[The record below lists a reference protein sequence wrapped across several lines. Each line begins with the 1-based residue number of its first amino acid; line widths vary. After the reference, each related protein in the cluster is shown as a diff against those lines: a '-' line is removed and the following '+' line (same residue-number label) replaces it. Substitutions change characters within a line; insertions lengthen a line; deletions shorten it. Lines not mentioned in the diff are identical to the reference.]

1 MCYNLKNYRCYYGIK
16 GEIGLVFLKDYGKT
30 AMIYDGREYSYRD
43 VILGA
48 KSFSERI
55 EIKKEDRVIIF
66 MENRPELLFSFL
78 GIWDKQGTCV
88 CLDGGFSGEELAYYI
103 KDSKPK
109 YIFTSKNN
117 YEAAKKGAEL
127 AEEDVKILVV
137 DNIPVDYQGKNMTI
151 EIEDKYFVSLILYT
165 SGTTG
170 NPKGVM
176 LMFDNILVNMEGLDE
191 YKMFQETDRVLALL
205 PMHHIFPLLGA
216 GVVPLGKGATIVFL
230 KEVSSQ
236 AMVEALQKY
245 KITFIIGVPKLWE
258 MLHKKIMEKI
268 NGGKVTKA
276 VFRLAEKIN
285 SKSFSRKIF
294 KKVHEGFGGNIRF
307 FVSGGSKLDP
317 QVSRDFLT
325 LGIDVCEGYG
335 LTETSPMISFT
346 PVNEVVPGS
355 AGKILKSIDVKIAE
369 DGEILAKGRNVMKGY
384 YNRPEAT
391 AEVIDENGWFHTGD
405 LGELKNGLL
414 YVTGRK
420 KEMIVLSNGK
430 NINPVEIEQWISA
443 KTDLI
448 KEMAVMDYEDKL
460 TAVIYPDFYKLHEE
474 GVTNILETF
483 KHGVIDEY
491 NRQAASYKKILDVKI
506 VQNELPKTKIGK
518 IRRFMLKDVIEK
530 KKEDIQDIKEPS
542 TEEYKNISAFLK
554 SIKNKP
560 VLPNAHLELD
570 LGLDSLDTV
579 ELLSYIEGTFGVK
592 IDEKTFVEH
601 CTVEKLAEYVE
612 HHSNEMMN
620 DTKIDWKDI
629 LSQDTEGEF
638 PKSNTAGRLVRLL
651 FKLPFTFFIKVKK
664 YGVENIE
671 QKEPVLFVGNH
682 QSFLDGF
689 IVSQALSGEVLDKT
703 YYFAKIDHFRKGFMK
718 FMGDNSNIILVDI
731 NKNLIGSLQML
742 GKALRNGKNI
752 VIFPEGTRTRT
763 GEIGNFKKFF
773 AILSKELNIPIVPF
787 VIDGAYEAY
796 PPSSKYPKAGEVKI
810 KFLEKIYP
818 ENMEYEELTEK
829 VYKRISDELKK

>member
-1 MCYNLKNYRCYYGIK
+1 MIF
-16 GEIGLVFLKDYGKT
+16 VKDYNKT
-30 AMIYDGREYSYRD
+30 AIIYDDREYSYKE
-43 VILGA
+43 VILSA

-55 EIKKEDRVIIF
+55 NIKKEDRVIIF

-78 GIWDKQGTCV
+78 GIWNKQGTCV
-88 CLDGGFSGEELAYYI
+88 CLDGGFSGEELTYYI
-103 KDSKPK
+103 KDCEPK
-109 YIFTSKNN
+109 YIFTSKVN
-117 YEAAKKGAEL
+117 YEAAVKGLEL
-127 AEEDVKILVV
+127 AGMRNSVEILIV
-137 DNIPVDYQGKNMTI
+137 DDIPIDYTGDDLTI

-176 LMFDNILVNMEGLDE
+176 LMFDNILINMEGLDE
-191 YKMFQETDRVLALL
+191 YKMFRTTDRVLALL

-216 GVVPLGKGATIVFL
+216 GVVPLGKGSIIVFL

-268 NGGKVTKA
+268 NGGKITK
-276 VFRLAEKIN
+276 FIFKLAEKIN
-285 SKSFSRKIF
+285 NKNFSRKIF
-294 KKVHEGFGGNIRF
+294 KKVHDGFGGNIRF

-317 QVSRDFLT
+317 QVSRDFFT

-346 PVNEVVPGS
+346 PTDEVVPGS
-355 AGKILKSIDVKIAE
+355 AGKILTGVTVKIAD

-384 YNRPEAT
+384 YGRPDAT
-391 AEVIDENGWFHTGD
+391 AEVIDKDGWFHTGD
-405 LGELKNGLL
+405 LGEIKDGLL

-430 NINPVEIEQWISA
+430 NINPIEIEQWIMA
-443 KTDLI
+443 NTDLI
-448 KEMAVMDYEDKL
+448 KEMAIMDYEDKL

-474 GVTNILETF
+474 GITNITETF
-483 KHGVIDEY
+483 KKGVIDKY
-491 NRQAASYKKILDVKI
+491 NKQAASHKKVLDVKI
-506 VQNELPKTKIGK
+506 VQEELPKTKIGK
-518 IRRFMLKDVIEK
+518 IRRFMLKDVIN
-530 KKEDIQDIKEPS
+530 KKEEKVQNIVEPS

-560 VLPNAHLELD
+560 IIPNAHLELD

-579 ELLSYIEGTFGVK
+579 ELLSHIEGTFGVK
-592 IDEKTFVEH
+592 IDEQTFVEY

-612 HHSNEMMN
+612 KHSNEMMN
-620 DTKIDWKDI
+620 DTKMDWKEI
-629 LSQDTEGEF
+629 LSKDTEGTL
-638 PKSNTAGRLVRLL
+638 PKSNGIGKIIKFILKPA
-651 FKLPFTFFIKVKK
+651 FAFFIKVKK
-664 YGVENIE
+664 EGLENIE
-671 QKEPVLFVGNH
+671 KNEPVIFAGNH

-689 IVSQALSGEVLDKT
+689 IVNQAVPNSVLDKT
-703 YYFAKIDHFRKGFMK
+703 YYFADIKHFRKGYMK
-718 FMGDNSNIILVDI
+718 FMGENSNIIFVDI
-731 NKNLIGSLQML
+731 NKNLVNSLQML
-742 GKALRNGKNI
+742 SKALRNGKNI
-752 VIFPEGTRTRT
+752 VIFPEGTRTRD
-763 GEIGNFKKFF
+763 GKINNFKKFF

-787 VIDGAYEAY
+787 VLDGAYEAY
-796 PPSSKYPKAGEVKI
+796 PPSSKYPKGGDVKV

-818 ENMEYEELTEK
+818 ADMSYEEITEK
-829 VYKRISDELKK
+829 VYNTIKKELK

>member
-1 MCYNLKNYRCYYGIK
+1 M
-16 GEIGLVFLKDYGKT
+16 VFVKDYNKT
-30 AMIYDGREYSYRD
+30 AIIYNDREYSYKE
-43 VILGA
+43 VIISA

-55 EIKKEDRVIIF
+55 NIKKEDRVIIF

-78 GIWDKQGTCV
+78 GIWNKQGTCV
-88 CLDGGFSGEELAYYI
+88 CLDGGFSGEELAYYV
-103 KDSKPK
+103 KDSGPK
-109 YIFTSKNN
+109 YIFTSKVNF
-117 YEAAKKGAEL
+117 EAAKKGAEL
-127 AEEDVKILVV
+127 AGSNAEILIV
-137 DNIPVDYQGKNMTI
+137 DDIPIDYKGDNLTI

-191 YKMFQETDRVLALL
+191 YKMFGTADRVLALL

-268 NGGKVTKA
+268 NSSKIAKTIFKITEKMNNKDFSKKV
-276 VFRLAEKIN
+276 
-285 SKSFSRKIF
+285 F

-346 PVNEVVPGS
+346 PINEVVPGS
-355 AGKILKSIDVKIAE
+355 AGKILTGVTVKIAE

-391 AEVIDENGWFHTGD
+391 AEVIDKDGWFHTGD
-405 LGELKNGLL
+405 LGEMRNGLL

-430 NINPVEIEQWISA
+430 NINPIEIEQWVSA

-474 GVTNILETF
+474 GITNILETF
-483 KHGVIDEY
+483 KRGVIDEY
-491 NRQAASYKKILDVKI
+491 NKQAASYKKILDVKI
-506 VQNELPKTKIGK
+506 IKEELPKTKIGK

-530 KKEDIQDIKEPS
+530 KDEKVQDIKEPD
-542 TEEYKNISAFLK
+542 TAEYKNIAAFLK

-560 VLPNAHLELD
+560 ILPNAHLELD
-570 LGLDSLDTV
+570 LGLDSLDVV
-579 ELLSYIEGTFGVK
+579 ELLSHIEGTFGVK
-592 IDEKTFVEH
+592 IDEQTFVEH

-612 HHSNEMMN
+612 KHSNEMMN
-620 DTKIDWKDI
+620 DTKMDWKEI
-629 LSQDTEGEF
+629 LSQDVDGEF
-638 PKSNTAGRLVRLL
+638 PKSNIAGKFVKLL
-651 FKLPFTFFIKVKK
+651 LKLPFTFFIKLNKE
-664 YGVENIE
+664 GLQNIE
-671 QKEPVLFVGNH
+671 KKESVLFVGNH

-689 IVSQALSGEVLDKT
+689 IVSQAIPNDISNKT
-703 YYFAKIDHFRKGFMK
+703 YYFAKIDHFRKGYMK

-731 NKNLIGSLQML
+731 NKNLIKSLQML
-742 GKALRNGKNI
+742 GKALRDGNNV
-752 VIFPEGTRTRT
+752 VIFPEGTRSRD
-763 GEIGNFKKFF
+763 GKIGIFKKFF
-773 AILSKELNIPIVPF
+773 AILSKELNVPVVPF

-796 PPSSKYPKAGEVKI
+796 PPSSKYPKSGKVNI

-818 ENMEYEELTEK
+818 ENMSYEELTEK
-829 VYKRISDELKK
+829 VQKVITEELNK

>member
-1 MCYNLKNYRCYYGIK
+1 MIF
-16 GEIGLVFLKDYGKT
+16 VKDYNKT
-30 AMIYDGREYSYRD
+30 AIIYDDREYSYKE
-43 VILGA
+43 VILSA

-55 EIKKEDRVIIF
+55 NIKKEDRVIIF

-78 GIWDKQGTCV
+78 GIWNKQGTCV
-88 CLDGGFSGEELAYYI
+88 CLDGGFSGEELTYYI
-103 KDSKPK
+103 KDCEPK
-109 YIFTSKNN
+109 YIFTSKVN
-117 YEAAKKGAEL
+117 YEAAVKGLEL
-127 AEEDVKILVV
+127 AGMKNSVEILIV
-137 DNIPVDYQGKNMTI
+137 DDIPIDYTGDDLTI

-176 LMFDNILVNMEGLDE
+176 LMFDNILINMEGLDE
-191 YKMFQETDRVLALL
+191 YKMFRTTDRVLALL

-216 GVVPLGKGATIVFL
+216 GVVPLGKGSTIVFL

-268 NGGKVTKA
+268 NGGKITKLI
-276 VFRLAEKIN
+276 FKLAEKIN
-285 SKSFSRKIF
+285 NKNFSRKIF
-294 KKVHEGFGGNIRF
+294 KKVHDGFGGNIRF

-346 PVNEVVPGS
+346 PTDEVVPGS
-355 AGKILKSIDVKIAE
+355 AGKILTGVTVKIAD

-384 YNRPEAT
+384 YGRPDAT
-391 AEVIDENGWFHTGD
+391 AEVIDKDGWFHTGD
-405 LGELKNGLL
+405 LGEIKDGLL

-430 NINPVEIEQWISA
+430 NINPIEIEQWIMA
-443 KTDLI
+443 NTDLI
-448 KEMAVMDYEDKL
+448 KEMAIMDYEDKL

-474 GVTNILETF
+474 GITNITETF
-483 KHGVIDEY
+483 KKGVIDKY
-491 NRQAASYKKILDVKI
+491 NKQAASYKKVLDVKI
-506 VQNELPKTKIGK
+506 VQEELPKTKIGK
-518 IRRFMLKDVIEK
+518 IRRFMLKDVIN
-530 KKEDIQDIKEPS
+530 KKEEKVQNIVEPS

-560 VLPNAHLELD
+560 ITPNAHLELD

-579 ELLSYIEGTFGVK
+579 ELLSHIEGTFGVK
-592 IDEKTFVEH
+592 IDEQTFVEH

-612 HHSNEMMN
+612 KHSNEMMN
-620 DTKIDWKDI
+620 DTKMDWKEI
-629 LSQDTEGEF
+629 LSKDTEGEL
-638 PKSNTAGRLVRLL
+638 PKSNGIGKIIKFILKPA
-651 FKLPFTFFIKVKK
+651 FAFFIKVKK
-664 YGVENIE
+664 EGLENIE
-671 QKEPVLFVGNH
+671 KNEPVIFAGNH

-689 IVSQALSGEVLDKT
+689 IVNQAVPNSVLDKT
-703 YYFAKIDHFRKGFMK
+703 YYFADIKHFRKGYMK
-718 FMGDNSNIILVDI
+718 FMGENSNIIFVDI
-731 NKNLIGSLQML
+731 NKNLVNSLQML
-742 GKALRNGKNI
+742 SKALRSGKNI
-752 VIFPEGTRTRT
+752 VIFPEGTRTRD
-763 GEIGNFKKFF
+763 GKINNFKKFF

-787 VIDGAYEAY
+787 VLDGAYEAY
-796 PPSSKYPKAGEVKI
+796 PPSSKYPKGGDVKV

-818 ENMEYEELTEK
+818 ADMSYEEITEK
-829 VYKRISDELKK
+829 VYNTIKKELK

>member
-1 MCYNLKNYRCYYGIK
+1 MIF
-16 GEIGLVFLKDYGKT
+16 VKDYNKT
-30 AMIYDGREYSYRD
+30 AIIYDDREYSYKE
-43 VILGA
+43 VILSA

-55 EIKKEDRVIIF
+55 NIKKEDRVIIF

-78 GIWDKQGTCV
+78 GIWNKQGTCV
-88 CLDGGFSGEELAYYI
+88 CLDGGFSGEELTYYI
-103 KDSKPK
+103 KDCKPK
-109 YIFTSKNN
+109 YIFTSRVN
-117 YEAAKKGAEL
+117 YKAAAKGLEL
-127 AEEDVKILVV
+127 AGMENSVEILVV
-137 DNIPVDYQGKNMTI
+137 DDIPVDYTGDDLTI

-176 LMFDNILVNMEGLDE
+176 LMFDNILINMEGLDE
-191 YKMFQETDRVLALL
+191 YKMFRTTDRVLALL

-268 NGGKVTKA
+268 NGGKITK
-276 VFRLAEKIN
+276 FIFKLAEKIN
-285 SKSFSRKIF
+285 SKNFSRKIF
-294 KKVHEGFGGNIRF
+294 KKVHDGFGGNIRF

-346 PVNEVVPGS
+346 PTDEVVPGS
-355 AGKILKSIDVKIAE
+355 AGKILTGVTVKIADE
-369 DGEILAKGRNVMKGY
+369 GEILAKGRNVMKGY
-384 YNRPEAT
+384 YGRPDAT
-391 AEVIDENGWFHTGD
+391 AEVIDKDGWFHTGD
-405 LGELKNGLL
+405 LGEIKNGLL

-430 NINPVEIEQWISA
+430 NINPIEIEQWIMA
-443 KTDLI
+443 NTDLI
-448 KEMAVMDYEDKL
+448 KEMAIMDYEDKL

-474 GVTNILETF
+474 GITNITETF
-483 KHGVIDEY
+483 KKGVIDKY
-491 NRQAASYKKILDVKI
+491 NKQAASYKKVLDVKI
-506 VQNELPKTKIGK
+506 VQEELPKTKIGK
-518 IRRFMLKDVIEK
+518 IRRFMLKDVIN
-530 KKEDIQDIKEPS
+530 KKEEKVQNIVEPS

-560 VLPNAHLELD
+560 IIPNAHLELD

-579 ELLSYIEGTFGVK
+579 ELLSHIEGTFGVK
-592 IDEKTFVEH
+592 IDEQTFVEH

-612 HHSNEMMN
+612 KHSKEMMN
-620 DTKIDWKDI
+620 DTKMDWKEI
-629 LSQDTEGEF
+629 LSKDTEGEL
-638 PKSNTAGRLVRLL
+638 PKSNGIGKIIKFILKPAFL
-651 FKLPFTFFIKVKK
+651 FFVKVKK
-664 YGVENIE
+664 EGLENIE
-671 QKEPVLFVGNH
+671 KNEPVIFAGNH

-689 IVSQALSGEVLDKT
+689 IVNQAVPNSVLDKT
-703 YYFAKIDHFRKGFMK
+703 YYFADIKHFKKGYMK
-718 FMGDNSNIILVDI
+718 FMGENSNIIFVDI
-731 NKNLIGSLQML
+731 NKNLVNSLQML
-742 GKALRNGKNI
+742 SKALRNGKNI
-752 VIFPEGTRTRT
+752 VIFPEGTRTRD
-763 GEIGNFKKFF
+763 GKINNFKKFF

-787 VIDGAYEAY
+787 VLDGAYEAY
-796 PPSSKYPKAGEVKI
+796 PPSSKYPKGGDVKV

-818 ENMEYEELTEK
+818 SDMSYEEITEK
-829 VYKRISDELKK
+829 VYNTIKKELK

>member
-1 MCYNLKNYRCYYGIK
+1 MIF
-16 GEIGLVFLKDYGKT
+16 VKDYNKT
-30 AMIYDGREYSYRD
+30 AIIYDDREYSYKE
-43 VILGA
+43 VILSA

-55 EIKKEDRVIIF
+55 NIKKEDRVIIF

-78 GIWDKQGTCV
+78 GIWNKQGTCV
-88 CLDGGFSGEELAYYI
+88 CLDGGFSGEELTYYI
-103 KDSKPK
+103 KDCKPK
-109 YIFTSKNN
+109 YIFTSKGN
-117 YEAAKKGAEL
+117 YEAAAKGLEL
-127 AEEDVKILVV
+127 AGMENSVEILVV
-137 DNIPVDYQGKNMTI
+137 DDIPVDYTGDDLTI

-176 LMFDNILVNMEGLDE
+176 LMFDNILINMEGLDE
-191 YKMFQETDRVLALL
+191 YKMFRTTDRVLALL

-268 NGGKVTKA
+268 NGGKITK
-276 VFRLAEKIN
+276 FIFKLAEKIN
-285 SKSFSRKIF
+285 NKNFSRKIF
-294 KKVHEGFGGNIRF
+294 KKVHDGFGGNIRF

-346 PVNEVVPGS
+346 PTDEVVPGS
-355 AGKILKSIDVKIAE
+355 AGKILTGVTVKIAD

-384 YNRPEAT
+384 YGRPDAT
-391 AEVIDENGWFHTGD
+391 AEVIDKDGWFHTGD
-405 LGELKNGLL
+405 LGEIKNGLL

-430 NINPVEIEQWISA
+430 NINPIEIEQWIMA
-443 KTDLI
+443 NTDLI
-448 KEMAVMDYEDKL
+448 KEMAIMDYEDKL

-474 GVTNILETF
+474 GITNITETF
-483 KHGVIDEY
+483 KKGVIDKY
-491 NRQAASYKKILDVKI
+491 NKQAASYKKVLDVKI
-506 VQNELPKTKIGK
+506 VQEELPKTKIGK
-518 IRRFMLKDVIEK
+518 IRRFMLKDVIN
-530 KKEDIQDIKEPS
+530 KKEEKVQNIVEPS

-560 VLPNAHLELD
+560 IIPNAHLELD

-579 ELLSYIEGTFGVK
+579 ELLSHIEGTFGVK
-592 IDEKTFVEH
+592 IDEQTFVEY

-612 HHSNEMMN
+612 KHSNEMMN
-620 DTKIDWKDI
+620 DTKMDWKEI
-629 LSQDTEGEF
+629 LSKDTEGEL
-638 PKSNTAGRLVRLL
+638 PKSNRIGKIIKFILKPAFL
-651 FKLPFTFFIKVKK
+651 FFVKVKK
-664 YGVENIE
+664 EGIENIE
-671 QKEPVLFVGNH
+671 KNEPVIFAGNH

-689 IVSQALSGEVLDKT
+689 IVNQAVPNSVLDKT
-703 YYFAKIDHFRKGFMK
+703 YYFADIKHFRKGYMK
-718 FMGDNSNIILVDI
+718 FMGENSNIIFVDI
-731 NKNLIGSLQML
+731 NKNLVSSLQML
-742 GKALRNGKNI
+742 SKALRNGKNI
-752 VIFPEGTRTRT
+752 VIFPEGTRTRD
-763 GEIGNFKKFF
+763 GKINNFKKFF

-787 VIDGAYEAY
+787 VLDGAYEAY
-796 PPSSKYPKAGEVKI
+796 PPSSKYPKGGDVKV

-818 ENMEYEELTEK
+818 SDMSYEEITEK
-829 VYKRISDELKK
+829 VYNTIKKELK

>member
-1 MCYNLKNYRCYYGIK
+1 MIF
-16 GEIGLVFLKDYGKT
+16 VKDYNKT
-30 AMIYDGREYSYRD
+30 AIIYDDREYSYKE
-43 VILGA
+43 VILSA

-55 EIKKEDRVIIF
+55 NIKKEDRVIIF

-78 GIWDKQGTCV
+78 GIWNKQGTCV
-88 CLDGGFSGEELAYYI
+88 CLDGGFLGEELTYYI
-103 KDSKPK
+103 KDCKPK
-109 YIFTSKNN
+109 YIFTSRVN
-117 YEAAKKGAEL
+117 YEAAAKGLEL
-127 AEEDVKILVV
+127 AGMENSVEILVV
-137 DNIPVDYQGKNMTI
+137 DDIPVDYTGDDLTI

-176 LMFDNILVNMEGLDE
+176 LMFDNILINMEGLDE
-191 YKMFQETDRVLALL
+191 YKMFRTTDRVLALL

-268 NGGKVTKA
+268 KGGKITK
-276 VFRLAEKIN
+276 FIFKLAEKIN
-285 SKSFSRKIF
+285 SKNFSRKIF
-294 KKVHEGFGGNIRF
+294 KKVHDGFGGNIRF

-346 PVNEVVPGS
+346 PTDEVVPGS
-355 AGKILKSIDVKIAE
+355 AGKILTGVTVKIAD

-384 YNRPEAT
+384 YGRPDAT
-391 AEVIDENGWFHTGD
+391 AEVIDKEGWFHTGD
-405 LGELKNGLL
+405 LGEIKNGLL

-430 NINPVEIEQWISA
+430 NINPIEIEQWIMA
-443 KTDLI
+443 NTDLI
-448 KEMAVMDYEDKL
+448 KEMAIMDYEDKL

-474 GVTNILETF
+474 GITNITETF
-483 KHGVIDEY
+483 KKGVIDKY
-491 NRQAASYKKILDVKI
+491 NKQAASYKKVLDVKI
-506 VQNELPKTKIGK
+506 VQEELPKTKIGK
-518 IRRFMLKDVIEK
+518 IRRFMLKDVIN
-530 KKEDIQDIKEPS
+530 KKEEKVQNIVEPS

-560 VLPNAHLELD
+560 IIPNAHLELD

-579 ELLSYIEGTFGVK
+579 ELLSHIEGTFGVK
-592 IDEKTFVEH
+592 IDEQTFVEH

-612 HHSNEMMN
+612 KHSNEMMN
-620 DTKIDWKDI
+620 DTKMDWKEI
-629 LSQDTEGEF
+629 LSKDTEGEL
-638 PKSNTAGRLVRLL
+638 PKSNRIGKIIKFILKPAFL
-651 FKLPFTFFIKVKK
+651 FFVKVKK
-664 YGVENIE
+664 EGIENIE
-671 QKEPVLFVGNH
+671 KNKPVIFAGNH

-689 IVSQALSGEVLDKT
+689 IVNQAVPNSVLDKT
-703 YYFAKIDHFRKGFMK
+703 YYFADIKHFKKGYMK
-718 FMGDNSNIILVDI
+718 FMGENSNIIFVDI
-731 NKNLIGSLQML
+731 NKNLVNSLQML
-742 GKALRNGKNI
+742 SKALRSGKNI
-752 VIFPEGTRTRT
+752 VIFPEGTRTRD
-763 GEIGNFKKFF
+763 GKINNFKKFF

-787 VIDGAYEAY
+787 VLDGAYEAY
-796 PPSSKYPKAGEVKI
+796 PPSSKYPKGGDVKV

-818 ENMEYEELTEK
+818 ADMNYEEITEK
-829 VYKRISDELKK
+829 VYNTIKKELK

>member
-1 MCYNLKNYRCYYGIK
+1 MIF
-16 GEIGLVFLKDYGKT
+16 VKDYNKT
-30 AMIYDGREYSYRD
+30 AIIYDDREYSYKE
-43 VILGA
+43 VILSA

-55 EIKKEDRVIIF
+55 DIKKEDRVIIF

-78 GIWDKQGTCV
+78 GIWNKQGTCI
-88 CLDGGFSGEELAYYI
+88 CLDGGFSGEELTYYI
-103 KDSKPK
+103 KDCKPK
-109 YIFTSKNN
+109 YIFTSKGN
-117 YEAAKKGAEL
+117 YEAAAKGLEL
-127 AEEDVKILVV
+127 AGMENSVEILVV
-137 DNIPVDYQGKNMTI
+137 DDIPVDYAGDDLTI

-176 LMFDNILVNMEGLDE
+176 LTFDNILINMEGLDE
-191 YKMFQETDRVLALL
+191 YKMFRTTDRVLALL

-216 GVVPLGKGATIVFL
+216 GVVPLGKGSTIVFL

-268 NGGKVTKA
+268 NGGKITK
-276 VFRLAEKIN
+276 FIFKLAEKIN
-285 SKSFSRKIF
+285 NKNFSRKIF
-294 KKVHEGFGGNIRF
+294 KKVHDGFGGNIRF

-346 PVNEVVPGS
+346 PTDEVVPGS
-355 AGKILKSIDVKIAE
+355 AGKILTGVTVKIAD

-384 YNRPEAT
+384 YGRPDAT
-391 AEVIDENGWFHTGD
+391 AEVIDKDGWFHTGD
-405 LGELKNGLL
+405 LGEIKNGLL

-430 NINPVEIEQWISA
+430 NINPIEIEQWIMA
-443 KTDLI
+443 NTDLI
-448 KEMAVMDYEDKL
+448 KEMAIMDYEDKL

-474 GVTNILETF
+474 GITNITETF
-483 KHGVIDEY
+483 KKGVIDKY
-491 NRQAASYKKILDVKI
+491 NKQAASYKKVLDVKI
-506 VQNELPKTKIGK
+506 VQEELPKTKIGK
-518 IRRFMLKDVIEK
+518 IRRFMLKDVIN
-530 KKEDIQDIKEPS
+530 KKEEKVQNIVEPS

-560 VLPNAHLELD
+560 IIPNAHLELD

-579 ELLSYIEGTFGVK
+579 ELLSHIEGTFGVK
-592 IDEKTFVEH
+592 IDEQTFVEY

-612 HHSNEMMN
+612 KHSNEMMN
-620 DTKIDWKDI
+620 DTKMDWKEI
-629 LSQDTEGEF
+629 LSKDTEGEL
-638 PKSNTAGRLVRLL
+638 PKSNRIGKIIKFILKPAFL
-651 FKLPFTFFIKVKK
+651 FFVKVKK
-664 YGVENIE
+664 EGIENIE
-671 QKEPVLFVGNH
+671 KNEPVIFAGNH

-689 IVSQALSGEVLDKT
+689 IVNQAMPNSVLDKT
-703 YYFAKIDHFRKGFMK
+703 YYFADIKHFRKGYMK
-718 FMGDNSNIILVDI
+718 FMGENSNIIFVDI
-731 NKNLIGSLQML
+731 NKNLVSSLQML
-742 GKALRNGKNI
+742 SKALRNGKNI
-752 VIFPEGTRTRT
+752 VIFPEGTRTRD
-763 GEIGNFKKFF
+763 GKINNFKKFF

-787 VIDGAYEAY
+787 VLDGAYEAY
-796 PPSSKYPKAGEVKI
+796 PPSSKYPKGGDVKV

-818 ENMEYEELTEK
+818 SDMSYEEITEK
-829 VYKRISDELKK
+829 VYNTIKKELK

>member
-1 MCYNLKNYRCYYGIK
+1 MIF
-16 GEIGLVFLKDYGKT
+16 VKDYNKT
-30 AMIYDGREYSYRD
+30 AIIYDDREYSYKE
-43 VILGA
+43 VILSA

-55 EIKKEDRVIIF
+55 NIKKEDRVIIF

-78 GIWDKQGTCV
+78 GIWNKQGTCV
-88 CLDGGFSGEELAYYI
+88 CLDGGFSGEELTYYI
-103 KDSKPK
+103 KDCKPK
-109 YIFTSKNN
+109 YIFTSRVN
-117 YEAAKKGAEL
+117 YEAAAKGLEL
-127 AEEDVKILVV
+127 VGMENSVEILVV
-137 DNIPVDYQGKNMTI
+137 DDIPVDYTGDDLTI

-176 LMFDNILVNMEGLDE
+176 LMFDNILINMEGLDE
-191 YKMFQETDRVLALL
+191 YKMFRTTDRVLALL

-268 NGGKVTKA
+268 NGGKITK
-276 VFRLAEKIN
+276 FIFKLAEKIN
-285 SKSFSRKIF
+285 SKNFSRKIF
-294 KKVHEGFGGNIRF
+294 KKVHDGFGGNIRF

-346 PVNEVVPGS
+346 PTDEVVPGS
-355 AGKILKSIDVKIAE
+355 AGKILTGVTVKIAD

-384 YNRPEAT
+384 YGRPDAT
-391 AEVIDENGWFHTGD
+391 AEVIDKEGWFHTGD
-405 LGELKNGLL
+405 LGEIKNGLL

-430 NINPVEIEQWISA
+430 NINPIEIEQWIMA
-443 KTDLI
+443 NTDLI
-448 KEMAVMDYEDKL
+448 KEMAIMDYEDKL

-474 GVTNILETF
+474 GITNITETF
-483 KHGVIDEY
+483 KKGVIDKY
-491 NRQAASYKKILDVKI
+491 NKQAASYKKVLDVKI
-506 VQNELPKTKIGK
+506 VQEELPKTKIGK
-518 IRRFMLKDVIEK
+518 IRRFMLKDVIN
-530 KKEDIQDIKEPS
+530 KKEEKVQNIVEPS

-560 VLPNAHLELD
+560 IIPNAHLELD

-579 ELLSYIEGTFGVK
+579 ELLSHIEGTFGVK
-592 IDEKTFVEH
+592 IDEQTFVEH

-612 HHSNEMMN
+612 KHSNEMMN
-620 DTKIDWKDI
+620 DTKMDWKEI
-629 LSQDTEGEF
+629 LSKDTEGEL
-638 PKSNTAGRLVRLL
+638 PKSNGIGKIIKFILKPA
-651 FKLPFTFFIKVKK
+651 FAFFVKVKK
-664 YGVENIE
+664 EGLENIE
-671 QKEPVLFVGNH
+671 KNEPVIFAGNH

-689 IVSQALSGEVLDKT
+689 IVNQAVPNSVLDKT
-703 YYFAKIDHFRKGFMK
+703 YYFADIKHFRKGYMK
-718 FMGDNSNIILVDI
+718 FMGENSNIIFVDI
-731 NKNLIGSLQML
+731 NKNLVNSLQML
-742 GKALRNGKNI
+742 SKALRNGKNI
-752 VIFPEGTRTRT
+752 VIFPEGTRTRD
-763 GEIGNFKKFF
+763 GEINNFKKFF

-787 VIDGAYEAY
+787 VLDGAYEAY
-796 PPSSKYPKAGEVKI
+796 PPSSKYPKGGDVKV

-818 ENMEYEELTEK
+818 ADMSYEEITEK
-829 VYKRISDELKK
+829 VYNTIKKELK

>member
-1 MCYNLKNYRCYYGIK
+1 MIF
-16 GEIGLVFLKDYGKT
+16 VKDYNKT
-30 AMIYDGREYSYRD
+30 AIIYDEREYSYKE
-43 VILGA
+43 VILSA

-55 EIKKEDRVIIF
+55 NIKKEDRVIIF

-78 GIWDKQGTCV
+78 GIWNKQGTCV
-88 CLDGGFSGEELAYYI
+88 CLDGGFSGEELTYYI
-103 KDSKPK
+103 KDCKPK
-109 YIFTSKNN
+109 YIFTSRVN
-117 YEAAKKGAEL
+117 YKAAAKGLEL
-127 AEEDVKILVV
+127 AGMENSVEILVV
-137 DNIPVDYQGKNMTI
+137 DDIPVDYTGDDLTI

-176 LMFDNILVNMEGLDE
+176 LMFDNILINMEGLDE
-191 YKMFQETDRVLALL
+191 YKMFRTTDRVLALL

-230 KEVSSQ
+230 KKVSSQ

-268 NGGKVTKA
+268 NGGKITK
-276 VFRLAEKIN
+276 FIFKLAEKIN
-285 SKSFSRKIF
+285 SKNFSRKIF
-294 KKVHEGFGGNIRF
+294 KKVHDGFGGNIRF

-346 PVNEVVPGS
+346 PTDEVVPGS
-355 AGKILKSIDVKIAE
+355 AGKILTGVTVKIAD

-384 YNRPEAT
+384 YGRPDAT
-391 AEVIDENGWFHTGD
+391 VEVIDKEGWFHTGD
-405 LGELKNGLL
+405 LGEIKNGLL

-430 NINPVEIEQWISA
+430 NINPIEIEQWIMA
-443 KTDLI
+443 NTDLI
-448 KEMAVMDYEDKL
+448 KEMAIMDYEDKL

-474 GVTNILETF
+474 GITNITETF
-483 KHGVIDEY
+483 KKGVIDKY
-491 NRQAASYKKILDVKI
+491 NKQAASYKKVLDVKI
-506 VQNELPKTKIGK
+506 VQEELPKTKIGK
-518 IRRFMLKDVIEK
+518 IRRFMLKDVIN
-530 KKEDIQDIKEPS
+530 KKEEKVQNIVEPS

-560 VLPNAHLELD
+560 IIPNAHLELD

-579 ELLSYIEGTFGVK
+579 ELLSHIEGTFGVK
-592 IDEKTFVEH
+592 IDEQTFVEY

-612 HHSNEMMN
+612 KHSNEMMN
-620 DTKIDWKDI
+620 DTKMDWKEI
-629 LSQDTEGEF
+629 LSKDTEGEL
-638 PKSNTAGRLVRLL
+638 PKSNGIGKIIKFILKPA
-651 FKLPFTFFIKVKK
+651 FAFFVKVKK
-664 YGVENIE
+664 EGLENIE
-671 QKEPVLFVGNH
+671 KNEPVIFAGNH

-689 IVSQALSGEVLDKT
+689 IVNQAVPNSVLDKT
-703 YYFAKIDHFRKGFMK
+703 YYFADIKHFKKGYMK
-718 FMGDNSNIILVDI
+718 FMGENSNIIFVDI
-731 NKNLIGSLQML
+731 NKNLVNSLQML
-742 GKALRNGKNI
+742 SKALRNGKNI
-752 VIFPEGTRTRT
+752 VIFPEGTRTRD
-763 GEIGNFKKFF
+763 GKINNFKKFF

-787 VIDGAYEAY
+787 VLDGAYEAY
-796 PPSSKYPKAGEVKI
+796 PPSSKYPKGGDVKV

-818 ENMEYEELTEK
+818 ADMSYEEITEK
-829 VYKRISDELKK
+829 VYNTIKKELK

>member
-1 MCYNLKNYRCYYGIK
+1 MIF
-16 GEIGLVFLKDYGKT
+16 VKDYNKT
-30 AMIYDGREYSYRD
+30 AIIYDEREYSYKE
-43 VILGA
+43 VILSA

-55 EIKKEDRVIIF
+55 NIKKEDRVIIF

-78 GIWDKQGTCV
+78 GIWNKQGTCV
-88 CLDGGFSGEELAYYI
+88 CLDGGFSGEELTYYI
-103 KDSKPK
+103 KDCKPK
-109 YIFTSKNN
+109 YIFTSRVN
-117 YEAAKKGAEL
+117 YKAAAKGLEL
-127 AEEDVKILVV
+127 AGMENSVEILVV
-137 DNIPVDYQGKNMTI
+137 DDIPVDYTGDDLTI

-176 LMFDNILVNMEGLDE
+176 LMFDNILINMEGLDE
-191 YKMFQETDRVLALL
+191 YKMFRTTDRVLALL

-268 NGGKVTKA
+268 NGGKITK
-276 VFRLAEKIN
+276 FIFKLAEKIN
-285 SKSFSRKIF
+285 SKNFSRKIF
-294 KKVHEGFGGNIRF
+294 KKVHDGFGGNIRF

-346 PVNEVVPGS
+346 PTDEVVPGS
-355 AGKILKSIDVKIAE
+355 AGKILTGVTVKIAD

-384 YNRPEAT
+384 YGRPDAT
-391 AEVIDENGWFHTGD
+391 AEVIDKEDWFHTGD
-405 LGELKNGLL
+405 LGEIKNGLL

-430 NINPVEIEQWISA
+430 NINPIEIEQWIMA
-443 KTDLI
+443 NTDLI
-448 KEMAVMDYEDKL
+448 KEMAIMDYEDKL

-474 GVTNILETF
+474 GITNITETF
-483 KHGVIDEY
+483 KKGVIDKY
-491 NRQAASYKKILDVKI
+491 NKQAASYKKVLDVKI
-506 VQNELPKTKIGK
+506 VQEELPKTKIGK
-518 IRRFMLKDVIEK
+518 IRRFMLKDVIN
-530 KKEDIQDIKEPS
+530 KKEEKVQNIVEPS

-560 VLPNAHLELD
+560 IIPNAHLELD

-579 ELLSYIEGTFGVK
+579 ELLSHIEGTFGVK
-592 IDEKTFVEH
+592 IDEQTFVEH

-612 HHSNEMMN
+612 KHSKEMMN
-620 DTKIDWKDI
+620 DTKMDWKEI
-629 LSQDTEGEF
+629 LSKDTEGEL
-638 PKSNTAGRLVRLL
+638 PKSNGIGKIIKFILKPAFL
-651 FKLPFTFFIKVKK
+651 FFVKVKK
-664 YGVENIE
+664 EGLENIE
-671 QKEPVLFVGNH
+671 KNEPVIFAGNH

-689 IVSQALSGEVLDKT
+689 IVNQAVPNSVLDKT
-703 YYFAKIDHFRKGFMK
+703 YYFADIKHFKKGYMK
-718 FMGDNSNIILVDI
+718 FMGENSNIIFVDI
-731 NKNLIGSLQML
+731 NKNLVNSLQML
-742 GKALRNGKNI
+742 SKALRNGKNI
-752 VIFPEGTRTRT
+752 VIFPEGTRTRD
-763 GEIGNFKKFF
+763 GKINNFKKFF

-787 VIDGAYEAY
+787 VLDGAYEAY
-796 PPSSKYPKAGEVKI
+796 PPSSKYPKGGDVKV

-818 ENMEYEELTEK
+818 ADMSYEEITEK
-829 VYKRISDELKK
+829 VYNTIKKELK

>member
-1 MCYNLKNYRCYYGIK
+1 MIF
-16 GEIGLVFLKDYGKT
+16 VKDYNKT
-30 AMIYDGREYSYRD
+30 AIIYDDREYSYKE
-43 VILGA
+43 VILSA

-55 EIKKEDRVIIF
+55 NIKKEDRVIIF

-78 GIWDKQGTCV
+78 GIWNKQGTCV
-88 CLDGGFSGEELAYYI
+88 CLDGGFSGEELTYYI
-103 KDSKPK
+103 KDCKPK
-109 YIFTSKNN
+109 YIFTSRVN
-117 YEAAKKGAEL
+117 YEAAAKGLEL
-127 AEEDVKILVV
+127 AGMENSVEILVV
-137 DNIPVDYQGKNMTI
+137 DDIPVDYTGDDLTI

-176 LMFDNILVNMEGLDE
+176 LMFDNILINMEGLDE
-191 YKMFQETDRVLALL
+191 YKMFRTTDRVLALL

-268 NGGKVTKA
+268 NGGKITK
-276 VFRLAEKIN
+276 FIFKLAEKIN
-285 SKSFSRKIF
+285 SKNFSRKIF
-294 KKVHEGFGGNIRF
+294 KKVHDGFGGNIRF

-346 PVNEVVPGS
+346 PTDEVVPGS
-355 AGKILKSIDVKIAE
+355 AGKILTGVTVKIAD

-384 YNRPEAT
+384 YGRPDAT
-391 AEVIDENGWFHTGD
+391 AEVIDKEGWFHTGD
-405 LGELKNGLL
+405 LGEIKNGLL

-430 NINPVEIEQWISA
+430 NINPIEIEQWIMA
-443 KTDLI
+443 NTDLI
-448 KEMAVMDYEDKL
+448 KEMAIMDYEDKL

-474 GVTNILETF
+474 GITNITETF
-483 KHGVIDEY
+483 KKGVIDKY
-491 NRQAASYKKILDVKI
+491 NKQAASYKKVLDVKI
-506 VQNELPKTKIGK
+506 VQEELPKTKIGK
-518 IRRFMLKDVIEK
+518 IRRFMLKDVIN
-530 KKEDIQDIKEPS
+530 KKEEKVQNIVEPS

-560 VLPNAHLELD
+560 IIPNAHLELD

-579 ELLSYIEGTFGVK
+579 ELLSHIEGTFGVK
-592 IDEKTFVEH
+592 IDEQTFVEH

-612 HHSNEMMN
+612 KHSNEMMN
-620 DTKIDWKDI
+620 DTKMDWKKI
-629 LSQDTEGEF
+629 LSKDTEGEL
-638 PKSNTAGRLVRLL
+638 PKSNRIGKIIKFILKPAFL
-651 FKLPFTFFIKVKK
+651 FFVKVKK
-664 YGVENIE
+664 EGLENIE
-671 QKEPVLFVGNH
+671 KNEPVIFAGNH

-689 IVSQALSGEVLDKT
+689 IVNQAVPNSVLDKT
-703 YYFAKIDHFRKGFMK
+703 YYFADIKHFKKGYMK
-718 FMGDNSNIILVDI
+718 FMGENSNIIFVDI
-731 NKNLIGSLQML
+731 NKNLVNSLQML
-742 GKALRNGKNI
+742 SKALRNGKNI
-752 VIFPEGTRTRT
+752 VIFPEGTRTRD
-763 GEIGNFKKFF
+763 GKINNFKKFF

-787 VIDGAYEAY
+787 VLDGAYEAY
-796 PPSSKYPKAGEVKI
+796 PPSSKYPKGGDVKV

-818 ENMEYEELTEK
+818 ADMSYEEITEK
-829 VYKRISDELKK
+829 VYNTIKKELK

>member
-1 MCYNLKNYRCYYGIK
+1 MIF
-16 GEIGLVFLKDYGKT
+16 VKDYNKT
-30 AMIYDGREYSYRD
+30 AIIYDDREYSYKE
-43 VILGA
+43 VILSA

-55 EIKKEDRVIIF
+55 NIKKEDRVIIF

-78 GIWDKQGTCV
+78 GIWNKQGTCV
-88 CLDGGFSGEELAYYI
+88 CLDGGFSGEELTYYI
-103 KDSKPK
+103 KDCKPK
-109 YIFTSKNN
+109 YIFTSRVN
-117 YEAAKKGAEL
+117 YEAAAKGLEL
-127 AEEDVKILVV
+127 AGMENSVEILVV
-137 DNIPVDYQGKNMTI
+137 DDIPVDYTGDDLTI

-176 LMFDNILVNMEGLDE
+176 LMFDNILINMEGLDE
-191 YKMFQETDRVLALL
+191 YKMFRTTDRVLALL

-268 NGGKVTKA
+268 NGGKITK
-276 VFRLAEKIN
+276 FIFKLAEKIN
-285 SKSFSRKIF
+285 SKNFSRKIF
-294 KKVHEGFGGNIRF
+294 KKVHDGFGGNIRF

-346 PVNEVVPGS
+346 PTDEVVPGS
-355 AGKILKSIDVKIAE
+355 AGKILTGVTVKIAD

-384 YNRPEAT
+384 YGRPDAT
-391 AEVIDENGWFHTGD
+391 AEVIDKEGWFHTGD
-405 LGELKNGLL
+405 LGEIKNGLL

-430 NINPVEIEQWISA
+430 NINPIEIEQWIMA
-443 KTDLI
+443 NTDLI
-448 KEMAVMDYEDKL
+448 KEMAIMDYEDKL

-474 GVTNILETF
+474 GITNITETF
-483 KHGVIDEY
+483 KKGVIDKY
-491 NRQAASYKKILDVKI
+491 NKQAASYKKVLDVKI
-506 VQNELPKTKIGK
+506 VQEELPKTKIGK
-518 IRRFMLKDVIEK
+518 IRRFMLKDVIN
-530 KKEDIQDIKEPS
+530 KKEEKVQNIVEPS

-560 VLPNAHLELD
+560 IIPNAHLELD

-579 ELLSYIEGTFGVK
+579 ELLSHIEGTFGVK
-592 IDEKTFVEH
+592 IDEQTFVEY

-612 HHSNEMMN
+612 KHSNEMMN
-620 DTKIDWKDI
+620 DTKMDWKEI
-629 LSQDTEGEF
+629 LSKDTEGEL
-638 PKSNTAGRLVRLL
+638 PKSNGIGKIIKFILKPA
-651 FKLPFTFFIKVKK
+651 FAFFVKVKK
-664 YGVENIE
+664 EGLENIE
-671 QKEPVLFVGNH
+671 KNEPVIFAGNH

-689 IVSQALSGEVLDKT
+689 IVNQAVPNSVLDKT
-703 YYFAKIDHFRKGFMK
+703 YYFADIKHFKKGYMK
-718 FMGDNSNIILVDI
+718 FMGENSNIIFVDI
-731 NKNLIGSLQML
+731 NKNLVNSLQML
-742 GKALRNGKNI
+742 SKALRNGKNI
-752 VIFPEGTRTRT
+752 VIFPEGTRTRD
-763 GEIGNFKKFF
+763 GKINNFKKFF

-787 VIDGAYEAY
+787 VLDGAYEAY
-796 PPSSKYPKAGEVKI
+796 PPSSKYPKGGDVKV

-818 ENMEYEELTEK
+818 ADMSYEEITEK
-829 VYKRISDELKK
+829 VYNTIKKELK

>member
-1 MCYNLKNYRCYYGIK
+1 MIF
-16 GEIGLVFLKDYGKT
+16 VKDYNKT
-30 AMIYDGREYSYRD
+30 AIIYDEREYSYKE
-43 VILGA
+43 VILSA

-55 EIKKEDRVIIF
+55 NIKKEDRVIIF

-78 GIWDKQGTCV
+78 GIWNKQGTCV
-88 CLDGGFSGEELAYYI
+88 CLDGGFSGEELTYYI
-103 KDSKPK
+103 KDCKPK
-109 YIFTSKNN
+109 YIFTSRVN
-117 YEAAKKGAEL
+117 YKAAAKGLEL
-127 AEEDVKILVV
+127 AGMENSVEILVV
-137 DNIPVDYQGKNMTI
+137 DDIPVDYTGDDLTI

-176 LMFDNILVNMEGLDE
+176 LMFDNILINMEGLDE
-191 YKMFQETDRVLALL
+191 YKMFRTTDRVLALL

-230 KEVSSQ
+230 KKVSSQ

-268 NGGKVTKA
+268 NGGKITK
-276 VFRLAEKIN
+276 FIFKLAEKIN
-285 SKSFSRKIF
+285 SKNFSRKIF
-294 KKVHEGFGGNIRF
+294 KKVHDGFGGNIRF

-346 PVNEVVPGS
+346 PTDEVVPGS
-355 AGKILKSIDVKIAE
+355 AGKILTGVTVKIAD

-384 YNRPEAT
+384 YGRPDAT
-391 AEVIDENGWFHTGD
+391 AEVIDKEGWFHTGD
-405 LGELKNGLL
+405 LGEIKNGLL

-430 NINPVEIEQWISA
+430 NINPIEIEQWIMA
-443 KTDLI
+443 NTDLI
-448 KEMAVMDYEDKL
+448 KEMAIMDYEDKL

-474 GVTNILETF
+474 GITNITETF
-483 KHGVIDEY
+483 KKGVIDKY
-491 NRQAASYKKILDVKI
+491 NKQAASYKKVLDVKI
-506 VQNELPKTKIGK
+506 VQEELPKTKIGK
-518 IRRFMLKDVIEK
+518 IRRFMLKDVIN
-530 KKEDIQDIKEPS
+530 KKEEKVQNIVEPS

-560 VLPNAHLELD
+560 IIPNAHLELD

-579 ELLSYIEGTFGVK
+579 ELLSHIEGTFGVK
-592 IDEKTFVEH
+592 IDEQTFVEY

-612 HHSNEMMN
+612 KHSNEMMN
-620 DTKIDWKDI
+620 DTKMDWKEI
-629 LSQDTEGEF
+629 LSKDTEGEL
-638 PKSNTAGRLVRLL
+638 PKSNGIGKIIKFILKPA
-651 FKLPFTFFIKVKK
+651 FAFFVKVKK
-664 YGVENIE
+664 EGLENIE
-671 QKEPVLFVGNH
+671 KNEPVIFAGNH

-689 IVSQALSGEVLDKT
+689 IVNQAVPNSVLDKT
-703 YYFAKIDHFRKGFMK
+703 YYFADIKHFKKGYMK
-718 FMGDNSNIILVDI
+718 FMGENSNIIFVDI
-731 NKNLIGSLQML
+731 NKNLVNSLQML
-742 GKALRNGKNI
+742 SKALRNGKNI
-752 VIFPEGTRTRT
+752 VIFPEGTRTRD
-763 GEIGNFKKFF
+763 GKINNFKKFF

-787 VIDGAYEAY
+787 VLDGAYEAY
-796 PPSSKYPKAGEVKI
+796 PPSSKYPKGGDVKV

-818 ENMEYEELTEK
+818 ADMSYEEITEK
-829 VYKRISDELKK
+829 VYNTIKKELK

>member
-1 MCYNLKNYRCYYGIK
+1 MIF
-16 GEIGLVFLKDYGKT
+16 VKDYNKT
-30 AMIYDGREYSYRD
+30 AIIYDDREYSYKE
-43 VILGA
+43 VILSA

-55 EIKKEDRVIIF
+55 NIKKEDRVIIF

-78 GIWDKQGTCV
+78 GIWNKQGTCV
-88 CLDGGFSGEELAYYI
+88 CLDGGFSGEELTYYI
-103 KDSKPK
+103 KDCKPK
-109 YIFTSKNN
+109 YIFTSRVN
-117 YEAAKKGAEL
+117 YEAAAKGLEL
-127 AEEDVKILVV
+127 AGMENSVEILVV
-137 DNIPVDYQGKNMTI
+137 DDIPVDYTGDDLTI

-176 LMFDNILVNMEGLDE
+176 LMFDNILINMEGLDE
-191 YKMFQETDRVLALL
+191 YKMFRTTDRVLALL

-268 NGGKVTKA
+268 NGGKITK
-276 VFRLAEKIN
+276 FIFKLAEKIN
-285 SKSFSRKIF
+285 SKNFSRKIF
-294 KKVHEGFGGNIRF
+294 KKVHDGFGGNIRF

-346 PVNEVVPGS
+346 PTDEVVPGS
-355 AGKILKSIDVKIAE
+355 AGKILTGVTVKIAD

-384 YNRPEAT
+384 YGRPDAT
-391 AEVIDENGWFHTGD
+391 AEIIDKEGWFHTGD
-405 LGELKNGLL
+405 LGEIKNGLL

-430 NINPVEIEQWISA
+430 NINPIEIEQWIMA
-443 KTDLI
+443 NTDLI
-448 KEMAVMDYEDKL
+448 KEMAIMDYEDKL

-474 GVTNILETF
+474 GITNITETF
-483 KHGVIDEY
+483 KKGVIDKY
-491 NRQAASYKKILDVKI
+491 NKQAASYKKVLDVKI
-506 VQNELPKTKIGK
+506 VQEELPKTKIGK
-518 IRRFMLKDVIEK
+518 IRRFMLKDVIN
-530 KKEDIQDIKEPS
+530 KKEEKVQNIVEPS

-560 VLPNAHLELD
+560 IIPNAHLELD

-579 ELLSYIEGTFGVK
+579 ELLSHIEGTFGVK
-592 IDEKTFVEH
+592 IDEQTFVEH

-612 HHSNEMMN
+612 KHSNEMMN
-620 DTKIDWKDI
+620 DTKMDWKEI
-629 LSQDTEGEF
+629 LSKDPEGEL
-638 PKSNTAGRLVRLL
+638 PKSNRIGKIIKFILKPAFL
-651 FKLPFTFFIKVKK
+651 FFVKVKK
-664 YGVENIE
+664 EGIENIE
-671 QKEPVLFVGNH
+671 KNEPVIFAGNH

-689 IVSQALSGEVLDKT
+689 IVNQAVPNSVLDKT
-703 YYFAKIDHFRKGFMK
+703 YYFADIKHFKKGYMK
-718 FMGDNSNIILVDI
+718 FMGENSNIIFVDI
-731 NKNLIGSLQML
+731 NKNLVNSLQML
-742 GKALRNGKNI
+742 SKALRNGKNI
-752 VIFPEGTRTRT
+752 VIFPEGTRTRD
-763 GEIGNFKKFF
+763 GKINNFKKFF

-787 VIDGAYEAY
+787 VLDGAYEAY
-796 PPSSKYPKAGEVKI
+796 PPSSKYPKGGDVKV

-818 ENMEYEELTEK
+818 SDMSYEEITEK
-829 VYKRISDELKK
+829 VYNTIKKELK

>member
-1 MCYNLKNYRCYYGIK
+1 MIF
-16 GEIGLVFLKDYGKT
+16 VKDYNKT
-30 AMIYDGREYSYRD
+30 AIIYDEREYSYKE
-43 VILGA
+43 VILSA

-55 EIKKEDRVIIF
+55 NIKKEDRVIIF

-78 GIWDKQGTCV
+78 GIWNKQGTCV
-88 CLDGGFSGEELAYYI
+88 CLDGGFSGEELTYYI
-103 KDSKPK
+103 KDCKPK
-109 YIFTSKNN
+109 YIFTSRVN
-117 YEAAKKGAEL
+117 YKAAAKGLEL
-127 AEEDVKILVV
+127 AGMENSVEILVV
-137 DNIPVDYQGKNMTI
+137 DDIPVDYTGDDLTI

-176 LMFDNILVNMEGLDE
+176 LMFDNILINMEGLDE
-191 YKMFQETDRVLALL
+191 YKMFRTTDRVLALL

-268 NGGKVTKA
+268 NGGKITK
-276 VFRLAEKIN
+276 FIFKLAEKIN
-285 SKSFSRKIF
+285 SKNFSRKIF
-294 KKVHEGFGGNIRF
+294 KKVHDGFGGNIRF

-346 PVNEVVPGS
+346 PTDEVVPGS
-355 AGKILKSIDVKIAE
+355 AGKILTGVTVKIAD

-384 YNRPEAT
+384 YGRPDAT
-391 AEVIDENGWFHTGD
+391 AEVIDKEDWFHTGD
-405 LGELKNGLL
+405 LGEIKNGLL

-430 NINPVEIEQWISA
+430 NINPIEIEQWIMA
-443 KTDLI
+443 NTDLI
-448 KEMAVMDYEDKL
+448 KEMAIMDYEDKL

-474 GVTNILETF
+474 GITNITETF
-483 KHGVIDEY
+483 KKGVIDKY
-491 NRQAASYKKILDVKI
+491 NKQAASYKKVLDVKI
-506 VQNELPKTKIGK
+506 VQEELPKTKIGK
-518 IRRFMLKDVIEK
+518 IRRFMLKDVIN
-530 KKEDIQDIKEPS
+530 KKEEKVQNIVEPS

-560 VLPNAHLELD
+560 IIPNAHLELD

-579 ELLSYIEGTFGVK
+579 ELLSHIEGTFGVK
-592 IDEKTFVEH
+592 IDEQTFVEH

-612 HHSNEMMN
+612 KHSNEMIN
-620 DTKIDWKDI
+620 DTKMDWKEI
-629 LSQDTEGEF
+629 LSKDTEGEL
-638 PKSNTAGRLVRLL
+638 PKSNRIGKIIKFILKPVFL
-651 FKLPFTFFIKVKK
+651 FFVKVKK
-664 YGVENIE
+664 EGLENIE
-671 QKEPVLFVGNH
+671 KNEPVIFAGNH

-689 IVSQALSGEVLDKT
+689 IVNQAVPNSVLDKT
-703 YYFAKIDHFRKGFMK
+703 YYFADIKHFKKGYMK
-718 FMGDNSNIILVDI
+718 FMGENSNIIFVDI
-731 NKNLIGSLQML
+731 NKNLVNSLQML
-742 GKALRNGKNI
+742 SKALRNGKNI
-752 VIFPEGTRTRT
+752 VIFPEGTRTRD
-763 GEIGNFKKFF
+763 GKINNFKKFF

-787 VIDGAYEAY
+787 VLDGAYEAY
-796 PPSSKYPKAGEVKI
+796 PPSSKYPKGGDVKV

-818 ENMEYEELTEK
+818 ADMSYEEITKK
-829 VYKRISDELKK
+829 VYNTIKKELK

>member
-1 MCYNLKNYRCYYGIK
+1 MIF
-16 GEIGLVFLKDYGKT
+16 VKDYNKT
-30 AMIYDGREYSYRD
+30 AIIYDDREYSYKE
-43 VILGA
+43 VILSA

-55 EIKKEDRVIIF
+55 NIKKEDRVIIF

-78 GIWDKQGTCV
+78 GIWNKQGTCV
-88 CLDGGFSGEELAYYI
+88 CLDGGFSGEELTYYI
-103 KDSKPK
+103 KDCKPK
-109 YIFTSKNN
+109 YIFTSRVN
-117 YEAAKKGAEL
+117 YEAAAKGLEL
-127 AEEDVKILVV
+127 AGMENSVEILVV
-137 DNIPVDYQGKNMTI
+137 DNIPVDYTGDDLTI

-176 LMFDNILVNMEGLDE
+176 LMFDNILINMEGLDE
-191 YKMFQETDRVLALL
+191 YKMFRTTDRVLALL

-268 NGGKVTKA
+268 NGGKITK
-276 VFRLAEKIN
+276 FIFKLAEKIN
-285 SKSFSRKIF
+285 SKNFSRKIF
-294 KKVHEGFGGNIRF
+294 KKVHNGFGGNIRF

-346 PVNEVVPGS
+346 PTDEVVPGS
-355 AGKILKSIDVKIAE
+355 AGKILTGVTVKIAD

-384 YNRPEAT
+384 YGRPDAT
-391 AEVIDENGWFHTGD
+391 AEVIDKEDWFHTGD
-405 LGELKNGLL
+405 LGEIKNGLL

-430 NINPVEIEQWISA
+430 NINPIEIEQWIMA
-443 KTDLI
+443 NTDLI
-448 KEMAVMDYEDKL
+448 KEMAIMDYEDKL

-474 GVTNILETF
+474 GITNITETF
-483 KHGVIDEY
+483 KKGVIDKY
-491 NRQAASYKKILDVKI
+491 NKQAASYKKVLDVKI
-506 VQNELPKTKIGK
+506 VQEELPKTKIGK
-518 IRRFMLKDVIEK
+518 IRRFMLKDVIN
-530 KKEDIQDIKEPS
+530 KKEEKVQNIVEPS

-560 VLPNAHLELD
+560 IIPNAHLELD

-579 ELLSYIEGTFGVK
+579 ELLSHIEGTFGVK
-592 IDEKTFVEH
+592 IDEQTFVEH

-612 HHSNEMMN
+612 KHSNEMMN
-620 DTKIDWKDI
+620 DTKMDWKEI
-629 LSQDTEGEF
+629 LSKDTEGEL
-638 PKSNTAGRLVRLL
+638 PKSNRIGKIIKFILKPAFL
-651 FKLPFTFFIKVKK
+651 FFVKVKK
-664 YGVENIE
+664 EGLENIE
-671 QKEPVLFVGNH
+671 KNEPVIFAGNH

-689 IVSQALSGEVLDKT
+689 IVNQAVPNSVLDKT
-703 YYFAKIDHFRKGFMK
+703 YYFADIKHFKKGYMK
-718 FMGDNSNIILVDI
+718 FMGENSNIIFVDI
-731 NKNLIGSLQML
+731 NKNLVNSLQML
-742 GKALRNGKNI
+742 SKALRNGKNI
-752 VIFPEGTRTRT
+752 VIFPEGTRTRD
-763 GEIGNFKKFF
+763 GKINNFKKFF

-787 VIDGAYEAY
+787 VLDGAYEAY
-796 PPSSKYPKAGEVKI
+796 PPSSKYPKGGDVKV

-818 ENMEYEELTEK
+818 ADMSYEEITEK
-829 VYKRISDELKK
+829 VYNTIKKELK

>member
-1 MCYNLKNYRCYYGIK
+1 MIF
-16 GEIGLVFLKDYGKT
+16 VKDYNKT
-30 AMIYDGREYSYRD
+30 AIIYDDREYSYKE
-43 VILGA
+43 VILSA

-55 EIKKEDRVIIF
+55 NIKKEDRVIIF

-78 GIWDKQGTCV
+78 GIWNKQGTCV
-88 CLDGGFSGEELAYYI
+88 CLDGGFSGEELTYYI
-103 KDSKPK
+103 KDCKPK
-109 YIFTSKNN
+109 YIFTSRVN
-117 YEAAKKGAEL
+117 YEAAAKGLEL
-127 AEEDVKILVV
+127 AGMENSVEILVV
-137 DNIPVDYQGKNMTI
+137 DDIPVDYTGDDLTI

-176 LMFDNILVNMEGLDE
+176 LMFDNILINMEGLDE
-191 YKMFQETDRVLALL
+191 YKMFRTTDRVLALL

-268 NGGKVTKA
+268 NGGKITK
-276 VFRLAEKIN
+276 FIFKLAEKIN
-285 SKSFSRKIF
+285 NKNFSRKIF
-294 KKVHEGFGGNIRF
+294 KKVHDGFGGNIRF

-346 PVNEVVPGS
+346 PTDEVVPGS
-355 AGKILKSIDVKIAE
+355 AGKILTGVTVKIAD

-384 YNRPEAT
+384 YGRPDAT
-391 AEVIDENGWFHTGD
+391 AEVIDKDGWFHTGD
-405 LGELKNGLL
+405 LGEIKNGLL

-430 NINPVEIEQWISA
+430 NINPIEIEQWIMA
-443 KTDLI
+443 NTDLI

-474 GVTNILETF
+474 GITNITETF
-483 KHGVIDEY
+483 KKGVIDKY
-491 NRQAASYKKILDVKI
+491 NKQAASYKKVLDVKI
-506 VQNELPKTKIGK
+506 VQEELPKTKIGK
-518 IRRFMLKDVIEK
+518 IRRFMLKDVIN
-530 KKEDIQDIKEPS
+530 KKEEKVQNIVEPS

-560 VLPNAHLELD
+560 IIPNAHLELD

-579 ELLSYIEGTFGVK
+579 ELLSHIEGTFGVK
-592 IDEKTFVEH
+592 IDEQTFVEY

-612 HHSNEMMN
+612 KHSNEMMN
-620 DTKIDWKDI
+620 DTKMDWKEI
-629 LSQDTEGEF
+629 LSKDTEGEL
-638 PKSNTAGRLVRLL
+638 PKSNGIGKIIKFILKPA
-651 FKLPFTFFIKVKK
+651 FAFFVKVKK
-664 YGVENIE
+664 EGLENIE
-671 QKEPVLFVGNH
+671 KNEPVIFAGNH

-689 IVSQALSGEVLDKT
+689 IVNQAVPNSVLDKT
-703 YYFAKIDHFRKGFMK
+703 YYFADIKHFKKGYMK
-718 FMGDNSNIILVDI
+718 FMGENSNIIFVDI
-731 NKNLIGSLQML
+731 NKNLVNSLQML
-742 GKALRNGKNI
+742 SKALRNGKNI
-752 VIFPEGTRTRT
+752 VIFPEGTRTRD
-763 GEIGNFKKFF
+763 GKINNFKKFF

-787 VIDGAYEAY
+787 VLDGAYEAY
-796 PPSSKYPKAGEVKI
+796 PPSSKYPKGGDVKV

-818 ENMEYEELTEK
+818 ADMSYEEITEK
-829 VYKRISDELKK
+829 VYNTIKKELK

>member
-1 MCYNLKNYRCYYGIK
+1 MIF
-16 GEIGLVFLKDYGKT
+16 VKDYNKT
-30 AMIYDGREYSYRD
+30 AIIYDEREYSYKE
-43 VILGA
+43 VILSA

-55 EIKKEDRVIIF
+55 NIKKEDRVIIF

-78 GIWDKQGTCV
+78 GIWNKQGTCV
-88 CLDGGFSGEELAYYI
+88 CLDGGFSGEELTYYI
-103 KDSKPK
+103 KDCKPK
-109 YIFTSKNN
+109 YIFTSRVN
-117 YEAAKKGAEL
+117 YEAAAKGLEL
-127 AEEDVKILVV
+127 AGMENSVEILVV
-137 DNIPVDYQGKNMTI
+137 DDIPVDYTGDDLTI

-176 LMFDNILVNMEGLDE
+176 LMFDNILINMEGLDE
-191 YKMFQETDRVLALL
+191 YKMFRTTDRVLALL

-268 NGGKVTKA
+268 NGGKITK
-276 VFRLAEKIN
+276 FIFKLAEKIN
-285 SKSFSRKIF
+285 SKNFSRKIF
-294 KKVHEGFGGNIRF
+294 KKVHDGFGGNIRF

-346 PVNEVVPGS
+346 PTDEVVPGS
-355 AGKILKSIDVKIAE
+355 AGKILTGVTVKIAD

-384 YNRPEAT
+384 YGRPDAT
-391 AEVIDENGWFHTGD
+391 AEVIDKDGWFHTGD
-405 LGELKNGLL
+405 LGEIKNGLL

-430 NINPVEIEQWISA
+430 NINPIEIEQWIMA
-443 KTDLI
+443 NTDLI
-448 KEMAVMDYEDKL
+448 KEIAIMDYEDKL

-474 GVTNILETF
+474 GITNITETF
-483 KHGVIDEY
+483 KKGVIDKY
-491 NRQAASYKKILDVKI
+491 NKQAASYKKVLDVKI
-506 VQNELPKTKIGK
+506 VQEELPKTKIGK
-518 IRRFMLKDVIEK
+518 IRRFMLKDVIN
-530 KKEDIQDIKEPS
+530 KKEEKVQNIVEPS

-560 VLPNAHLELD
+560 IIPNAHLELD

-579 ELLSYIEGTFGVK
+579 ELLSHIEGTFGVK
-592 IDEKTFVEH
+592 IDEQTFVEH

-612 HHSNEMMN
+612 KHSNEMMN
-620 DTKIDWKDI
+620 DTKMDWKEI
-629 LSQDTEGEF
+629 LSKDTEGEL
-638 PKSNTAGRLVRLL
+638 PKSNGIGKIIKFILKPAFL
-651 FKLPFTFFIKVKK
+651 FFVKVKK
-664 YGVENIE
+664 EGLENIE
-671 QKEPVLFVGNH
+671 KNEPVIFAGNH

-689 IVSQALSGEVLDKT
+689 IVNQAVPNSVLDKT
-703 YYFAKIDHFRKGFMK
+703 YYFADIKHFKKGYMK
-718 FMGDNSNIILVDI
+718 FMGENSNIIFVDI
-731 NKNLIGSLQML
+731 NKNLVNSLQML
-742 GKALRNGKNI
+742 SKALRNGKNI
-752 VIFPEGTRTRT
+752 VIFPEGTRTRD
-763 GEIGNFKKFF
+763 GKINNFKKFF

-787 VIDGAYEAY
+787 VLDGAYEAY
-796 PPSSKYPKAGEVKI
+796 PPSSKYPKGGDVKV

-818 ENMEYEELTEK
+818 ADMSYEEITEK
-829 VYKRISDELKK
+829 VYNTIKKELK

>member
-1 MCYNLKNYRCYYGIK
+1 MIF
-16 GEIGLVFLKDYGKT
+16 VKDYNKT
-30 AMIYDGREYSYRD
+30 AIIYDDREYSYKE
-43 VILGA
+43 VILSA

-55 EIKKEDRVIIF
+55 NIKKEDRVIIF

-78 GIWDKQGTCV
+78 GIWNKQGTCV
-88 CLDGGFSGEELAYYI
+88 CLDGGFSGEELTYYI
-103 KDSKPK
+103 KDCEPK
-109 YIFTSKNN
+109 YIFTSKVN
-117 YEAAKKGAEL
+117 YEAAVKGLEL
-127 AEEDVKILVV
+127 AGMRNSVEILIV
-137 DNIPVDYQGKNMTI
+137 DDIPIDYTGDDLTI

-176 LMFDNILVNMEGLDE
+176 LMFDNILINMEGLDE
-191 YKMFQETDRVLALL
+191 YKMFRTTDRVLALL

-216 GVVPLGKGATIVFL
+216 GVVPLGKGSTIVFL

-268 NGGKVTKA
+268 NSGKITK
-276 VFRLAEKIN
+276 FIFKLAEKIN
-285 SKSFSRKIF
+285 NKNFSRKIF
-294 KKVHEGFGGNIRF
+294 KKVHDGFGGNIRF

-346 PVNEVVPGS
+346 PTDEVVPGS
-355 AGKILKSIDVKIAE
+355 AGKILTGVTVKIAD
-369 DGEILAKGRNVMKGY
+369 DGEILVKGRNVMKGY
-384 YNRPEAT
+384 YGRPDAT
-391 AEVIDENGWFHTGD
+391 AEVIDKDGWFHTGD
-405 LGELKNGLL
+405 LGEIKNGFL

-430 NINPVEIEQWISA
+430 NINPIEIEQWIMA
-443 KTDLI
+443 NTDLI
-448 KEMAVMDYEDKL
+448 KEMAIMDYEDKL

-474 GVTNILETF
+474 GITNITETF
-483 KHGVIDEY
+483 KKGVIDKY
-491 NRQAASYKKILDVKI
+491 NKQAASYKKVLDVKI
-506 VQNELPKTKIGK
+506 VQEELPKTKIGK
-518 IRRFMLKDVIEK
+518 IRRFMLKDVIN
-530 KKEDIQDIKEPS
+530 KKEEKVQNIVEPS

-560 VLPNAHLELD
+560 IIPNAHLELD

-579 ELLSYIEGTFGVK
+579 ELLSHIEGTFGVK
-592 IDEKTFVEH
+592 IDEQTFVEY

-612 HHSNEMMN
+612 KHSNEMMN
-620 DTKIDWKDI
+620 DTKMDWKEI
-629 LSQDTEGEF
+629 LSKDTEGTL
-638 PKSNTAGRLVRLL
+638 PKSNGIGKIIKFILKPA
-651 FKLPFTFFIKVKK
+651 FAFFIKVKK
-664 YGVENIE
+664 EGLENIE
-671 QKEPVLFVGNH
+671 KNEPVIFAGNH

-689 IVSQALSGEVLDKT
+689 IVNQAVPNSVLDKT
-703 YYFAKIDHFRKGFMK
+703 YYFADIKHFRKGYMK
-718 FMGDNSNIILVDI
+718 FMGENSNIIFVDI
-731 NKNLIGSLQML
+731 NKNLVNSLQML
-742 GKALRNGKNI
+742 SKALRSGKNI
-752 VIFPEGTRTRT
+752 VIFPEGTRTRD
-763 GEIGNFKKFF
+763 GKINNFKKFF

-796 PPSSKYPKAGEVKI
+796 PPSSKYPKGGDVKV

-818 ENMEYEELTEK
+818 SDMSYEEITER
-829 VYKRISDELKK
+829 VYNTIKKELK

>member
-1 MCYNLKNYRCYYGIK
+1 MIF
-16 GEIGLVFLKDYGKT
+16 VKDYNKT
-30 AMIYDGREYSYRD
+30 AIIYDDREYSYKE
-43 VILGA
+43 VILSA

-55 EIKKEDRVIIF
+55 NIKKEDRVIIF

-78 GIWDKQGTCV
+78 GIWNKQGTCV
-88 CLDGGFSGEELAYYI
+88 CLDGGFSGEELTYYI
-103 KDSKPK
+103 KDCEPK
-109 YIFTSKNN
+109 YIFTSRVN
-117 YEAAKKGAEL
+117 YEAAVKGLEL
-127 AEEDVKILVV
+127 AGMENSVEILVV
-137 DNIPVDYQGKNMTI
+137 DDIPVDYTGDDLTI

-176 LMFDNILVNMEGLDE
+176 LMFDNILINMEGLDE
-191 YKMFQETDRVLALL
+191 YKMFRTTDRVLALL

-268 NGGKVTKA
+268 NGGKITK
-276 VFRLAEKIN
+276 FIFKLAEKIN
-285 SKSFSRKIF
+285 NKNFSRKIF
-294 KKVHEGFGGNIRF
+294 KKVHDGFGGNIRF

-346 PVNEVVPGS
+346 PTDEVVPGS
-355 AGKILKSIDVKIAE
+355 AGKILTGVTVKIAD

-384 YNRPEAT
+384 YGRPDAT
-391 AEVIDENGWFHTGD
+391 AEVIDKDGWFHTGD
-405 LGELKNGLL
+405 LGEIKNGLL

-430 NINPVEIEQWISA
+430 NINPIEIEQWIMA
-443 KTDLI
+443 NTDLI
-448 KEMAVMDYEDKL
+448 KEMAIMDYEDKL

-474 GVTNILETF
+474 GITNITETF
-483 KHGVIDEY
+483 KKGVIDKY
-491 NRQAASYKKILDVKI
+491 NKQAASYKKVLDVKI
-506 VQNELPKTKIGK
+506 VQEELPKTKIGK
-518 IRRFMLKDVIEK
+518 IRRFMLKDVIN
-530 KKEDIQDIKEPS
+530 KKEEKVQNIVEPS

-560 VLPNAHLELD
+560 IIPNAHLELD

-579 ELLSYIEGTFGVK
+579 ELLSHIEGTFGVK
-592 IDEKTFVEH
+592 IDEQTFVEY

-612 HHSNEMMN
+612 KHSNEMMN
-620 DTKIDWKDI
+620 DTKMDWKEI
-629 LSQDTEGEF
+629 LSKDTEGEL
-638 PKSNTAGRLVRLL
+638 PKSNGIGKIIKFILKPAFL
-651 FKLPFTFFIKVKK
+651 FFVKVKK
-664 YGVENIE
+664 EGIENIE
-671 QKEPVLFVGNH
+671 KNEPVIFAGNH

-689 IVSQALSGEVLDKT
+689 IVNQAMPNSVLDKT
-703 YYFAKIDHFRKGFMK
+703 YYFADIKHFRKGYMK
-718 FMGDNSNIILVDI
+718 FMGENSNIIFVDI
-731 NKNLIGSLQML
+731 NKNLVSSLQML
-742 GKALRNGKNI
+742 SKALRNGKNI
-752 VIFPEGTRTRT
+752 VIFPEGTRTRD
-763 GEIGNFKKFF
+763 GKINNFKKFF

-787 VIDGAYEAY
+787 VLDGAYEAY
-796 PPSSKYPKAGEVKI
+796 PPSSKYPKGGDVKV

-818 ENMEYEELTEK
+818 ADMSYEEITEK
-829 VYKRISDELKK
+829 VYNTIKKELK

>member
-1 MCYNLKNYRCYYGIK
+1 MIF
-16 GEIGLVFLKDYGKT
+16 VKDYNKT
-30 AMIYDGREYSYRD
+30 AIIYDDREYSYKE
-43 VILGA
+43 VILSA

-55 EIKKEDRVIIF
+55 NIKKEDRVIIF

-78 GIWDKQGTCV
+78 GIWNKQGTCV
-88 CLDGGFSGEELAYYI
+88 CLDGGFSGEELTYYI
-103 KDSKPK
+103 KDCKPK
-109 YIFTSKNN
+109 YIFTSRVN
-117 YEAAKKGAEL
+117 YEAAAKGLEL
-127 AEEDVKILVV
+127 AGMENSVEILVV
-137 DNIPVDYQGKNMTI
+137 DDIPVDYTGDDLTI

-176 LMFDNILVNMEGLDE
+176 LMFDNILINMEGLDE
-191 YKMFQETDRVLALL
+191 YKMFRTTDRVLALL

-268 NGGKVTKA
+268 NGGKITK
-276 VFRLAEKIN
+276 FIFKLAEKIN
-285 SKSFSRKIF
+285 SKNFSRKIF
-294 KKVHEGFGGNIRF
+294 KRVHDGFGGNIRF

-346 PVNEVVPGS
+346 PTDEVVPGS
-355 AGKILKSIDVKIAE
+355 AGKILTGVTVKIAD
-369 DGEILAKGRNVMKGY
+369 DGEILVKGRNVMKGY
-384 YNRPEAT
+384 YGRPDAT
-391 AEVIDENGWFHTGD
+391 AEVIDKDGWFHTGD
-405 LGELKNGLL
+405 LGEIKNGLL

-430 NINPVEIEQWISA
+430 NINPIEIEQWIMA
-443 KTDLI
+443 NTDLI
-448 KEMAVMDYEDKL
+448 KEMAIMDYEDKL

-474 GVTNILETF
+474 GITNITETF
-483 KHGVIDEY
+483 KKGVIDKY
-491 NRQAASYKKILDVKI
+491 NKQAASYKKVLDVKI
-506 VQNELPKTKIGK
+506 VQEELPKTKIGK
-518 IRRFMLKDVIEK
+518 IRRFMLKDVIN
-530 KKEDIQDIKEPS
+530 KKEEKVQNIVEPS

-560 VLPNAHLELD
+560 IIPNAHLELD

-579 ELLSYIEGTFGVK
+579 ELLSHIEGTFGVK
-592 IDEKTFVEH
+592 IDEQTFVEH

-612 HHSNEMMN
+612 KHSNEMMN
-620 DTKIDWKDI
+620 DTKMDWKEI
-629 LSQDTEGEF
+629 LSKDTEGEL
-638 PKSNTAGRLVRLL
+638 PKSNGIGKIIKFILKPAFL
-651 FKLPFTFFIKVKK
+651 FFVKVKK
-664 YGVENIE
+664 EGLENIE
-671 QKEPVLFVGNH
+671 KNEPVIFAGNH

-689 IVSQALSGEVLDKT
+689 IVNQAVPNSVLDKT
-703 YYFAKIDHFRKGFMK
+703 YYFADIKHFKKGYMK
-718 FMGDNSNIILVDI
+718 FMGENSNIIFVDI
-731 NKNLIGSLQML
+731 NKNLVNSLQML
-742 GKALRNGKNI
+742 SKALRSGKNI
-752 VIFPEGTRTRT
+752 VIFPEGTRTRD
-763 GEIGNFKKFF
+763 GKINNFKKFF

-787 VIDGAYEAY
+787 VLDGAYEAY
-796 PPSSKYPKAGEVKI
+796 PPSSKYPKGGDVKV

-818 ENMEYEELTEK
+818 ADMSYEEITEK
-829 VYKRISDELKK
+829 VYNTIKKELK

>member
-1 MCYNLKNYRCYYGIK
+1 MIF
-16 GEIGLVFLKDYGKT
+16 VKDYNKT
-30 AMIYDGREYSYRD
+30 AIIYDDREYSYKE
-43 VILGA
+43 VILSA

-55 EIKKEDRVIIF
+55 NIKKEDRVIIF

-78 GIWDKQGTCV
+78 GIWNKQGTCV
-88 CLDGGFSGEELAYYI
+88 CLDGGFSGEELTYYI
-103 KDSKPK
+103 KDCKPK
-109 YIFTSKNN
+109 YIFTSRVN
-117 YEAAKKGAEL
+117 YEAAAKGLEL
-127 AEEDVKILVV
+127 AGMENSVEILVV
-137 DNIPVDYQGKNMTI
+137 DDIPVDYTGDDLTI

-176 LMFDNILVNMEGLDE
+176 LMFDNILINMEGLDE
-191 YKMFQETDRVLALL
+191 YKMFRTTDRVLALL

-268 NGGKVTKA
+268 NGGKITK
-276 VFRLAEKIN
+276 FIFKLAEKIN
-285 SKSFSRKIF
+285 SKNFSRKIF
-294 KKVHEGFGGNIRF
+294 KKVHDGFGGNIRF

-346 PVNEVVPGS
+346 PTDEVVPGS
-355 AGKILKSIDVKIAE
+355 AGKILTGVTVKIAD

-384 YNRPEAT
+384 YGRPDAT
-391 AEVIDENGWFHTGD
+391 AEVIDKDGWFHTGD
-405 LGELKNGLL
+405 LGEIKNGLL

-430 NINPVEIEQWISA
+430 NINPIEIEQWIMA
-443 KTDLI
+443 NTDLI
-448 KEMAVMDYEDKL
+448 KEMAIMDYEDKL

-474 GVTNILETF
+474 GITNITETF
-483 KHGVIDEY
+483 KKGVIDKY
-491 NRQAASYKKILDVKI
+491 NKQAASYKKVLDVKI
-506 VQNELPKTKIGK
+506 VQEELPKTKIGK
-518 IRRFMLKDVIEK
+518 IRRFMLKDVIN
-530 KKEDIQDIKEPS
+530 KKEEKVQNIVEPS
-542 TEEYKNISAFLK
+542 TEEYKNISVFLK

-560 VLPNAHLELD
+560 IIPNAHLELD

-579 ELLSYIEGTFGVK
+579 ELLSHIEGTFGVK
-592 IDEKTFVEH
+592 IDEQTFVEY

-612 HHSNEMMN
+612 KHSNEMMN
-620 DTKIDWKDI
+620 DTKMDWKEI
-629 LSQDTEGEF
+629 LSKDTEGEL
-638 PKSNTAGRLVRLL
+638 PKSNRIGKIIKFILKPAFL
-651 FKLPFTFFIKVKK
+651 FFVKVKK
-664 YGVENIE
+664 EGLENIE
-671 QKEPVLFVGNH
+671 KNEPVIFAGNH

-689 IVSQALSGEVLDKT
+689 IVNQAVPNSVLDKT
-703 YYFAKIDHFRKGFMK
+703 YYFADIKHFKKGYMK
-718 FMGDNSNIILVDI
+718 FMGENSNIIFVDI
-731 NKNLIGSLQML
+731 NKNLVNSLQML
-742 GKALRNGKNI
+742 SKALRNGKNI
-752 VIFPEGTRTRT
+752 VIFPEGTRTRD
-763 GEIGNFKKFF
+763 GKINNFKKFF

-787 VIDGAYEAY
+787 VLDGAYEAY
-796 PPSSKYPKAGEVKI
+796 PPSSKYPKGGDVKV

-818 ENMEYEELTEK
+818 ADMSYEEITEK
-829 VYKRISDELKK
+829 VYNTIKKELK

>member
-1 MCYNLKNYRCYYGIK
+1 M
-16 GEIGLVFLKDYGKT
+16 VFLKDYNKT
-30 AMIYDGREYSYRD
+30 AMIYDDREYSYKD
-43 VILGA
+43 VILSA

-55 EIKKEDRVIIF
+55 DIKKEDRVIIF
-66 MENRPELLFSFL
+66 MENRPELLFSLL

-88 CLDGGFSGEELAYYI
+88 CLDGSFSGEELAYYVE
-103 KDSKPK
+103 DSKPK
-109 YIFTSKNN
+109 YIFTSKGN
-117 YEAAKKGAEL
+117 YEAAVKGAEL
-127 AEEDVKILVV
+127 AKVDVKILIV
-137 DNIPVDYQGKNMTI
+137 DDIPIDYQGESMTI

-176 LMFDNILVNMEGLDE
+176 LMFDNILVNMEGLDV
-191 YKMFQETDRVLALL
+191 YKMFGIEDRVLALL
-205 PMHHIFPLLGA
+205 PMHHIFPLLGS
-216 GVVPLGKGATIVFL
+216 GVVPLGKGSTIVFL

-268 NGGKVTKA
+268 NGGKLTKTI
-276 VFRLAEKIN
+276 FKLAEKIGN
-285 SKSFSRKIF
+285 KSFSRKIF

-317 QVSRDFLT
+317 QISRDFLT

-346 PVNEVVPGS
+346 PVNQVVPGS
-355 AGKILKSIDVKIAE
+355 AGKILKGVEVKIAE

-384 YNRPEAT
+384 YGRPEAT

-405 LGELKNGLL
+405 LGELKGDLL

-443 KTDLI
+443 RTELI
-448 KEMAVMDYEDKL
+448 KEIAIMDYENKL
-460 TAVIYPDFYKLHEE
+460 TAVIFPDFYKLHEE
-474 GVTNILETF
+474 GVANILETF
-483 KHGVIDEY
+483 KHGIIDEY
-491 NRQAASYKKILDVKI
+491 NKQAASYKKILDVKI

-530 KKEDIQDIKEPS
+530 KEEDVQNIKEPS
-542 TEEYKNISAFLK
+542 TEEYKNIAAFLK

-560 VLPNAHLELD
+560 IIPNAHLELD
-570 LGLDSLDTV
+570 LGLDSLDVV
-579 ELLSYIEGTFGVK
+579 ELLSHIEGTFGVK
-592 IDEKTFVEH
+592 IDEQTFVEH

-612 HHSNEMMN
+612 QHSNEIMN
-620 DTKIDWKDI
+620 DTKINWKDI
-629 LSQDTEGEF
+629 LSQKSEGEF
-638 PKSNTAGRLVRLL
+638 PKSNTAGKIIKLL
-651 FKLPFTFFIKVKK
+651 LKLSFTFFIKIKK
-664 YGVENIE
+664 EGTEKID
-671 QKEPVLFVGNH
+671 KKGPVLFVGNH

-689 IVSQALSGEVLDKT
+689 IVCQALPNNILDNT
-703 YYFAKIDHFRKGFMK
+703 YFFAKVDHFKKGFMK

-742 GKALRNGKNI
+742 GKALISGKNI
-752 VIFPEGTRTRT
+752 VIFPEGTRTRN
-763 GEIGNFKKFF
+763 GEMGRFKKFF
-773 AILSKELNIPIVPF
+773 AILAKELNIPVVPF

-796 PPSSKYPKAGEVKI
+796 PPSSKYPKSGNVKI

-818 ENMEYEELTEK
+818 ENLEYEELTEK
-829 VYKRISDELKK
+829 VYNIISEELKKK

>member
-1 MCYNLKNYRCYYGIK
+1 MIF
-16 GEIGLVFLKDYGKT
+16 VKDYNKT
-30 AMIYDGREYSYRD
+30 AIIYDDREYSYKE
-43 VILGA
+43 VILSA

-55 EIKKEDRVIIF
+55 NIKKEDRVIIF

-78 GIWDKQGTCV
+78 GIWNKQGTCV
-88 CLDGGFSGEELAYYI
+88 CLDGGFSGEELTYYI
-103 KDSKPK
+103 KDCKPK
-109 YIFTSKNN
+109 YIFTSRVN
-117 YEAAKKGAEL
+117 YKAAAKGLEL
-127 AEEDVKILVV
+127 AGMENSVEILVV
-137 DNIPVDYQGKNMTI
+137 DDIPVDYTGDDLTI

-176 LMFDNILVNMEGLDE
+176 LMFDNILINMEGLDE
-191 YKMFQETDRVLALL
+191 YKMFRTTDRVLALL

-268 NGGKVTKA
+268 NGGKITK
-276 VFRLAEKIN
+276 FIFKLAEKIN
-285 SKSFSRKIF
+285 SKNFSRKIF
-294 KKVHEGFGGNIRF
+294 KKVHDGFGGNIRF

-346 PVNEVVPGS
+346 PTDEVVPGS
-355 AGKILKSIDVKIAE
+355 AGKILTGVTVKIAD

-384 YNRPEAT
+384 YGRPDAT
-391 AEVIDENGWFHTGD
+391 AEVIDKDGWFHTGD
-405 LGELKNGLL
+405 LGEIKNGLL

-430 NINPVEIEQWISA
+430 NINPIEIEQWIMTN
-443 KTDLI
+443 TDLI
-448 KEMAVMDYEDKL
+448 KEMAIMDYEDKL

-474 GVTNILETF
+474 GITNITETF
-483 KHGVIDEY
+483 KKGVIDKY
-491 NRQAASYKKILDVKI
+491 NKQAASYKKVLDVKI
-506 VQNELPKTKIGK
+506 VQEELPKTKIGK
-518 IRRFMLKDVIEK
+518 IRRFMLKDVIN
-530 KKEDIQDIKEPS
+530 KKEEKVQNIVEPS

-560 VLPNAHLELD
+560 IIPNAHLELD

-579 ELLSYIEGTFGVK
+579 ELLSHIEGTFGVK
-592 IDEKTFVEH
+592 IDEQTFVEH

-612 HHSNEMMN
+612 KHSKEMMN
-620 DTKIDWKDI
+620 DTKMDWKEI
-629 LSQDTEGEF
+629 LSRDTEGEL
-638 PKSNTAGRLVRLL
+638 PKSNGIGKIIKFILKPAFL
-651 FKLPFTFFIKVKK
+651 FFVKVKK
-664 YGVENIE
+664 EGLENIE
-671 QKEPVLFVGNH
+671 KNEPVIFAGNH

-689 IVSQALSGEVLDKT
+689 IVNQAVPNSVLDKT
-703 YYFAKIDHFRKGFMK
+703 YYFADIKHFKKGYMK
-718 FMGDNSNIILVDI
+718 FMGENSNIIFVDI
-731 NKNLIGSLQML
+731 NKNLVNSLQML
-742 GKALRNGKNI
+742 SKALRNGKNI
-752 VIFPEGTRTRT
+752 VIFPEGTRTRD
-763 GEIGNFKKFF
+763 GKINNFKKFF

-787 VIDGAYEAY
+787 VLDGAYEAY
-796 PPSSKYPKAGEVKI
+796 PPSSKYPKGGDVKV

-818 ENMEYEELTEK
+818 ADMSYEEITEK
-829 VYKRISDELKK
+829 VYNTIKKELK

>member
-1 MCYNLKNYRCYYGIK
+1 MIF
-16 GEIGLVFLKDYGKT
+16 VKDYNKT
-30 AMIYDGREYSYRD
+30 AIIYDDREYSYKE
-43 VILGA
+43 VILSA

-55 EIKKEDRVIIF
+55 NIKKEDRVIIF

-78 GIWDKQGTCV
+78 GIWNKQGTCV
-88 CLDGGFSGEELAYYI
+88 CLDGGFSGEELTYYI
-103 KDSKPK
+103 KDCEPK
-109 YIFTSKNN
+109 YIFTSKVN
-117 YEAAKKGAEL
+117 YEAAVKGLEL
-127 AEEDVKILVV
+127 AGMRNSVEILIV
-137 DNIPVDYQGKNMTI
+137 DDIPIDYTGDDLTI

-176 LMFDNILVNMEGLDE
+176 LMFDNILINMEGLDE
-191 YKMFQETDRVLALL
+191 YKMFRTTDRVLALL

-216 GVVPLGKGATIVFL
+216 GVVPLGKGSTIVFL

-268 NGGKVTKA
+268 NGGKITKLI
-276 VFRLAEKIN
+276 FKLAEKIN
-285 SKSFSRKIF
+285 NKNFSRKIF
-294 KKVHEGFGGNIRF
+294 KKVHDGFGGNIRF

-346 PVNEVVPGS
+346 PTDEVVPGS
-355 AGKILKSIDVKIAE
+355 AGKILTGVTVKIAD

-384 YNRPEAT
+384 YGRPDAT
-391 AEVIDENGWFHTGD
+391 AEVIDKDGWFHTGD
-405 LGELKNGLL
+405 LGEIKDGLL

-430 NINPVEIEQWISA
+430 NINPIEIEQWIMA
-443 KTDLI
+443 NTDLI
-448 KEMAVMDYEDKL
+448 KEMAIMDYEDKL

-474 GVTNILETF
+474 GITNITETF
-483 KHGVIDEY
+483 KKGVVDKY
-491 NRQAASYKKILDVKI
+491 NKQAASYKKVLDVKI
-506 VQNELPKTKIGK
+506 VQEELPKTKIGK
-518 IRRFMLKDVIEK
+518 IRRFMLKDVIN
-530 KKEDIQDIKEPS
+530 KKEEKVQNIVEPS

-560 VLPNAHLELD
+560 IIPNAHLELD

-579 ELLSYIEGTFGVK
+579 ELLSHIEGTFGVK
-592 IDEKTFVEH
+592 IDEQTFVEY

-612 HHSNEMMN
+612 KHSNEMMN
-620 DTKIDWKDI
+620 DTKMDWKEI
-629 LSQDTEGEF
+629 LSKDTEGEL
-638 PKSNTAGRLVRLL
+638 PKSNRIGKIIKFILKPA
-651 FKLPFTFFIKVKK
+651 FAFFIKVKK
-664 YGVENIE
+664 EGLENIE
-671 QKEPVLFVGNH
+671 KNEPVIFAGNH

-689 IVSQALSGEVLDKT
+689 IVNQAVPNSVLDKT
-703 YYFAKIDHFRKGFMK
+703 YYFADIKHFRKGYMK
-718 FMGDNSNIILVDI
+718 FMGENSNIIFVDI
-731 NKNLIGSLQML
+731 NKNLVNSLQML
-742 GKALRNGKNI
+742 SKALRSGKNI
-752 VIFPEGTRTRT
+752 VIFPEGTRTRD
-763 GEIGNFKKFF
+763 GKINNFKKFF

-796 PPSSKYPKAGEVKI
+796 PPSSKYPKGGDVKV

-818 ENMEYEELTEK
+818 SDMSYEEITER
-829 VYKRISDELKK
+829 VYNTIKKELK

>member
-1 MCYNLKNYRCYYGIK
+1 MI
-16 GEIGLVFLKDYGKT
+16 FLKDYNKT
-30 AMIYDGREYSYRD
+30 AIIYDDREYSYKE
-43 VILGA
+43 VILSA

-55 EIKKEDRVIIF
+55 SINKEDRVIIF

-78 GIWDKQGTCV
+78 GIWNKQGTCV
-88 CLDGGFSGEELAYYI
+88 CLDGSFSGEELTYYV
-103 KDSKPK
+103 KDSQPK
-109 YIFTSKNN
+109 YIFTSKAN
-117 YEAAKKGAEL
+117 YEEA
-127 AEEDVKILVV
+127 VKALKISEMENYVEILVV
-137 DNIPVDYQGKNMTI
+137 DDIPVDYKGEDLTI

-176 LMFDNILVNMEGLDE
+176 LTFDNILINMEGLDE
-191 YKMFQETDRVLALL
+191 YKMFRTTDRVLALL

-216 GVVPLGKGATIVFL
+216 GVVPLGKGSTIVFL

-268 NGGKVTKA
+268 NSSKITKA
-276 VFRLAEKIN
+276 VFKLAEKIDSRGF
-285 SKSFSRKIF
+285 SKKIF

-317 QVSRDFLT
+317 QISRDFLT
-325 LGIDVCEGYG
+325 LGIEVCEGYG

-346 PVNEVVPGS
+346 PTGQIVPGS
-355 AGKILKSIDVKIAE
+355 AGKILTGVTVKIAD

-384 YNRPEAT
+384 YRRPDAT
-391 AEVIDENGWFHTGD
+391 AEVIDKDGWFHTGD
-405 LGELKNGLL
+405 LGELKGNLL

-430 NINPVEIEQWISA
+430 NINPIEIEQWIMA
-443 KTDLI
+443 NTDLI

-474 GVTNILETF
+474 GITNITETF
-483 KHGVIDEY
+483 KKGVIDKY
-491 NRQAASYKKILDVKI
+491 NKQAASYKKVLDVKI
-506 VQNELPKTKIGK
+506 VQDELPKTKIGK

-530 KKEDIQDIKEPS
+530 KEEKREAIKEPT
-542 TEEYKNISAFLK
+542 TEEYRNIAAFIK
-554 SIKNKP
+554 SIKNKTVIP
-560 VLPNAHLELD
+560 TAHLELD

-592 IDEKTFVEH
+592 IDEQTFVEY

-612 HHSNEMMN
+612 KHSSEMIN
-620 DTKIDWKDI
+620 DAKIDWKEI
-629 LSQDTEGEF
+629 LLKDGEGEL
-638 PKSNTAGRLVRLL
+638 PKSNGIGKIIKLL
-651 FKLPFTFFIKVKK
+651 LKPAFTFFVKIKKE
-664 YGVENIE
+664 GTENIE
-671 QKEPVLFVGNH
+671 KNEPIIFAGNH

-689 IVSQALSGEVLDKT
+689 IVNQAVPNSVLDKT
-703 YYFAKIDHFRKGFMK
+703 YYFADIKHFKKGYMK
-718 FMGDNSNIILVDI
+718 FMGENSNIIFVDI
-731 NKNLIGSLQML
+731 NKNLINSLQL
-742 GKALRNGKNI
+742 LSKALRNGNNI
-752 VIFPEGTRTRT
+752 VIFPEGTRTRD
-763 GEIGNFKKFF
+763 GKMMPFKKFF

-787 VIDGAYEAY
+787 VLDGAYDVY
-796 PPSSKYPKAGEVKI
+796 PPSAKHPKAGTVKV
-810 KFLEKIYP
+810 KFLEKVYP
-818 ENMEYEELTEK
+818 ENMSYDEITEK
-829 VYKRISDELKK
+829 IYKKIHEEVK

>member
-1 MCYNLKNYRCYYGIK
+1 MIF
-16 GEIGLVFLKDYGKT
+16 VKDYNKT
-30 AMIYDGREYSYRD
+30 AIIYDDREYSYKE
-43 VILGA
+43 VILSA

-55 EIKKEDRVIIF
+55 NIKKEDRVIIF

-78 GIWDKQGTCV
+78 GIWNKQGTCV
-88 CLDGGFSGEELAYYI
+88 CLDGGFSGEELTYYI
-103 KDSKPK
+103 KDCKPK
-109 YIFTSKNN
+109 YIFTSRVN
-117 YEAAKKGAEL
+117 YEAAAKGLEL
-127 AEEDVKILVV
+127 AGMENSVEILVV
-137 DNIPVDYQGKNMTI
+137 DDIPVDYTGDDLTI

-176 LMFDNILVNMEGLDE
+176 LMFDNILINMEGLDE
-191 YKMFQETDRVLALL
+191 YKMFRTTDRVLALL

-268 NGGKVTKA
+268 NGGKITK
-276 VFRLAEKIN
+276 FIFKLAEKIN
-285 SKSFSRKIF
+285 SKNFSRKIF
-294 KKVHEGFGGNIRF
+294 KKVHDGFGGNIRF

-346 PVNEVVPGS
+346 PTDEVVPGS
-355 AGKILKSIDVKIAE
+355 AGKILTGVTVKIAD

-384 YNRPEAT
+384 YGRPDAT
-391 AEVIDENGWFHTGD
+391 AEVIDKDGWFHTGD
-405 LGELKNGLL
+405 LGEIKNGLL

-430 NINPVEIEQWISA
+430 NINPIEIEQWIMA
-443 KTDLI
+443 NTDLI
-448 KEMAVMDYEDKL
+448 KEMAIMDYEDKL

-474 GVTNILETF
+474 GITNITETF
-483 KHGVIDEY
+483 KKGVIDKY
-491 NRQAASYKKILDVKI
+491 NKQAASYKKVLDVKI
-506 VQNELPKTKIGK
+506 VQEELPKTKIGK
-518 IRRFMLKDVIEK
+518 IRRFMLKDVIN
-530 KKEDIQDIKEPS
+530 KKEEKVQNIVEPS

-560 VLPNAHLELD
+560 IIPNAHLELD

-579 ELLSYIEGTFGVK
+579 ELLSHIEGTFGVK
-592 IDEKTFVEH
+592 IDEQTFVEH

-612 HHSNEMMN
+612 KHSNEMMN
-620 DTKIDWKDI
+620 DTKMDWKEI
-629 LSQDTEGEF
+629 LSKDTEGEL
-638 PKSNTAGRLVRLL
+638 PKSNGIGKIIKFILKPAFL
-651 FKLPFTFFIKVKK
+651 FFVKVKK
-664 YGVENIE
+664 EGLENIE
-671 QKEPVLFVGNH
+671 KNEPVIFAGNH

-689 IVSQALSGEVLDKT
+689 IVNQAVPNSVLDKT
-703 YYFAKIDHFRKGFMK
+703 YYFADIKHFKKGYMK
-718 FMGDNSNIILVDI
+718 FMGENSNIIFVDI
-731 NKNLIGSLQML
+731 NKNLVNSLQML
-742 GKALRNGKNI
+742 SKALRNGKNI
-752 VIFPEGTRTRT
+752 VIFPEGTRTRD
-763 GEIGNFKKFF
+763 GKINNFKKFF

-787 VIDGAYEAY
+787 VLDGAYEAY
-796 PPSSKYPKAGEVKI
+796 PPSSKYPKGGDVKV

-818 ENMEYEELTEK
+818 ADMSYEEITEK
-829 VYKRISDELKK
+829 VYNTIKKELK

>member
-1 MCYNLKNYRCYYGIK
+1 MIF
-16 GEIGLVFLKDYGKT
+16 VKDYNKT
-30 AMIYDGREYSYRD
+30 AIIYDDREYSYKE
-43 VILGA
+43 VILSA

-55 EIKKEDRVIIF
+55 NIKKEDRVIIF

-78 GIWDKQGTCV
+78 GIWNKQGTCV
-88 CLDGGFSGEELAYYI
+88 CLDGGFSGEELTYYI
-103 KDSKPK
+103 KDCEPK
-109 YIFTSKNN
+109 YIFTSRVN
-117 YEAAKKGAEL
+117 YEAAVKGLEL
-127 AEEDVKILVV
+127 AGMENSVEILVV
-137 DNIPVDYQGKNMTI
+137 DDIPVDYTGDDLTI

-176 LMFDNILVNMEGLDE
+176 LMFDNILINMEGLDE
-191 YKMFQETDRVLALL
+191 YKMFRTTDRVLALL

-268 NGGKVTKA
+268 NGGKITK
-276 VFRLAEKIN
+276 FIFKLAEKIN
-285 SKSFSRKIF
+285 NKNFSRKIF
-294 KKVHEGFGGNIRF
+294 KKVHDGFGGNIRF

-346 PVNEVVPGS
+346 PTDEVVPGS
-355 AGKILKSIDVKIAE
+355 AGKILTGVTVKIAD

-384 YNRPEAT
+384 YGRPDAT
-391 AEVIDENGWFHTGD
+391 AEVIDKDGWFHTGD
-405 LGELKNGLL
+405 LGEIKNGLL

-430 NINPVEIEQWISA
+430 NINPIEIEQWIMA
-443 KTDLI
+443 NTDLI

-474 GVTNILETF
+474 GITNILETF
-483 KHGVIDEY
+483 KKGVIDKY
-491 NRQAASYKKILDVKI
+491 NKQAASYKKVLDVKI
-506 VQNELPKTKIGK
+506 VQEELPKTKIGK
-518 IRRFMLKDVIEK
+518 IRRFMLKDVIN
-530 KKEDIQDIKEPS
+530 KKEEKVQNIVEPS

-560 VLPNAHLELD
+560 IIPNAHLELD

-579 ELLSYIEGTFGVK
+579 ELLSHIEGTFGVK
-592 IDEKTFVEH
+592 IDEQTFVEY

-612 HHSNEMMN
+612 KHSNEMMN
-620 DTKIDWKDI
+620 DTKMDWKEI
-629 LSQDTEGEF
+629 LSKDTEGTL
-638 PKSNTAGRLVRLL
+638 PKSNGIGKIIKFILKPAFL
-651 FKLPFTFFIKVKK
+651 FFVKVKK
-664 YGVENIE
+664 EGIENIE
-671 QKEPVLFVGNH
+671 KNEPVIFAGNH

-689 IVSQALSGEVLDKT
+689 IVNQAVPNSVLDKT
-703 YYFAKIDHFRKGFMK
+703 YYFADIKHFRKGYMK
-718 FMGDNSNIILVDI
+718 FMGENSNIIFVDI
-731 NKNLIGSLQML
+731 NKNLVSSLQML
-742 GKALRNGKNI
+742 SKALRNGKNI
-752 VIFPEGTRTRT
+752 VIFPEGTRTRD
-763 GEIGNFKKFF
+763 GKINNFKKFF

-787 VIDGAYEAY
+787 VLDGAYEAY
-796 PPSSKYPKAGEVKI
+796 PPSSKYPKGGDVKV

-818 ENMEYEELTEK
+818 SDMSYEEITEK
-829 VYKRISDELKK
+829 VYNTIKKELK

>member
-1 MCYNLKNYRCYYGIK
+1 MIF
-16 GEIGLVFLKDYGKT
+16 VKDYNKT
-30 AMIYDGREYSYRD
+30 AIIYDEREYSYKE
-43 VILGA
+43 VILSA

-55 EIKKEDRVIIF
+55 NIKKEDRVIIF

-78 GIWDKQGTCV
+78 GIWNKQGTCV
-88 CLDGGFSGEELAYYI
+88 CLDGGFSGEELTYYI
-103 KDSKPK
+103 KDCKPK
-109 YIFTSKNN
+109 YIFTSRVN
-117 YEAAKKGAEL
+117 YKAAAKGLEL
-127 AEEDVKILVV
+127 AGMENSVEILVV
-137 DNIPVDYQGKNMTI
+137 DDIPVDYTGDDLTI

-176 LMFDNILVNMEGLDE
+176 LMFDNILINMEGLDE
-191 YKMFQETDRVLALL
+191 YKMFRTTDRVLALL

-268 NGGKVTKA
+268 NGGKITK
-276 VFRLAEKIN
+276 FIFKLAEKIN
-285 SKSFSRKIF
+285 SKNFSRKIF
-294 KKVHEGFGGNIRF
+294 KKVHDGFGGNIRF

-346 PVNEVVPGS
+346 PTDEVVPGS
-355 AGKILKSIDVKIAE
+355 AGKILTGVTVKIAD

-384 YNRPEAT
+384 YGRPDAT
-391 AEVIDENGWFHTGD
+391 AEVIDKEGWFHTGD
-405 LGELKNGLL
+405 LGEIKNGLL

-430 NINPVEIEQWISA
+430 NINPIEIEQWIMA
-443 KTDLI
+443 NTDLI
-448 KEMAVMDYEDKL
+448 KEMAIMDYEDKL

-474 GVTNILETF
+474 GITNITETF
-483 KHGVIDEY
+483 KKGVIDKY
-491 NRQAASYKKILDVKI
+491 NKQAASYKKVLDVKI
-506 VQNELPKTKIGK
+506 VQEELPKTKIGK
-518 IRRFMLKDVIEK
+518 IRRFMLKDVIN
-530 KKEDIQDIKEPS
+530 KKEEKVQNIVEPS

-560 VLPNAHLELD
+560 IIPNAHLELD

-579 ELLSYIEGTFGVK
+579 ELLSHIEGTFGVK
-592 IDEKTFVEH
+592 IDEQTFVEH

-612 HHSNEMMN
+612 KHSKEMMN
-620 DTKIDWKDI
+620 DTKMDWKEI
-629 LSQDTEGEF
+629 LSKDTEGEL
-638 PKSNTAGRLVRLL
+638 PKSNGIGKIIKFILKPAFL
-651 FKLPFTFFIKVKK
+651 FFVKVKK
-664 YGVENIE
+664 EGLENIE
-671 QKEPVLFVGNH
+671 KNEPVIFAGNH

-689 IVSQALSGEVLDKT
+689 IVNQAVPNSVLDKT
-703 YYFAKIDHFRKGFMK
+703 YYFADIKHFKKGYMK
-718 FMGDNSNIILVDI
+718 FMGENSNIIFVDI
-731 NKNLIGSLQML
+731 NKNLVNSLQML
-742 GKALRNGKNI
+742 SKALRNGKNI
-752 VIFPEGTRTRT
+752 VIFPEGTRTRD
-763 GEIGNFKKFF
+763 GKINNFKKFF

-787 VIDGAYEAY
+787 VLDGAYEAY
-796 PPSSKYPKAGEVKI
+796 PPSSKYPKGGDVKV

-818 ENMEYEELTEK
+818 ADMSYEEITEK
-829 VYKRISDELKK
+829 VYNTIKKELK

>member
-1 MCYNLKNYRCYYGIK
+1 MIF
-16 GEIGLVFLKDYGKT
+16 VKDYNKT
-30 AMIYDGREYSYRD
+30 AIIYDDREYSYKE
-43 VILGA
+43 VILSA

-55 EIKKEDRVIIF
+55 NIKKEDRVIIF

-78 GIWDKQGTCV
+78 GIWNKQGTCV
-88 CLDGGFSGEELAYYI
+88 CLDGGFSGEELTYYI
-103 KDSKPK
+103 KDCEPK
-109 YIFTSKNN
+109 YIFTSRVN
-117 YEAAKKGAEL
+117 YEAAVKGLEL
-127 AEEDVKILVV
+127 AGMENSVEILVV
-137 DNIPVDYQGKNMTI
+137 DDIPVDYTGDDLTI

-176 LMFDNILVNMEGLDE
+176 LMFDNILINMEGLDE
-191 YKMFQETDRVLALL
+191 YKMFRTTDRVLALL

-268 NGGKVTKA
+268 NGGKITK
-276 VFRLAEKIN
+276 FIFKLAEKIN
-285 SKSFSRKIF
+285 NKNFSRKIF
-294 KKVHEGFGGNIRF
+294 KKVHDGFGGNIRF

-346 PVNEVVPGS
+346 PTDEVVPGS
-355 AGKILKSIDVKIAE
+355 AGKILTGVTVKIAD

-384 YNRPEAT
+384 YGRPDAT
-391 AEVIDENGWFHTGD
+391 AEVIDKDGWFHTGD
-405 LGELKNGLL
+405 LGEIKNGLL

-430 NINPVEIEQWISA
+430 NINPIEIEQWIMA
-443 KTDLI
+443 NTDLI

-474 GVTNILETF
+474 GITNILETF
-483 KHGVIDEY
+483 KKGVIDKY
-491 NRQAASYKKILDVKI
+491 NKQAASYKKVLDVKI
-506 VQNELPKTKIGK
+506 VQEELPKTKIGK
-518 IRRFMLKDVIEK
+518 IRRFMLKDVIN
-530 KKEDIQDIKEPS
+530 KKEEKVQNIVEPS

-560 VLPNAHLELD
+560 IIPNAHLELD

-579 ELLSYIEGTFGVK
+579 ELLSHIEGTFGVK
-592 IDEKTFVEH
+592 IDEQTFVEY

-612 HHSNEMMN
+612 KHSNEMMN
-620 DTKIDWKDI
+620 DTKMDWKEI
-629 LSQDTEGEF
+629 LSKDTEGTL
-638 PKSNTAGRLVRLL
+638 PKSNGIGKIIKFILKPAFL
-651 FKLPFTFFIKVKK
+651 FFVKVKK
-664 YGVENIE
+664 EGIENIE
-671 QKEPVLFVGNH
+671 KNEPVIFAGNH

-689 IVSQALSGEVLDKT
+689 IVNQAMPNSVLDKT
-703 YYFAKIDHFRKGFMK
+703 YYFADIKHFRKGYMK
-718 FMGDNSNIILVDI
+718 FMGENSNIIFVDI
-731 NKNLIGSLQML
+731 NKNLVSSLQML
-742 GKALRNGKNI
+742 SKALRNGKNI
-752 VIFPEGTRTRT
+752 VIFPEGTRTRD
-763 GEIGNFKKFF
+763 GKINNFKKFF

-787 VIDGAYEAY
+787 VLDGAYEAY
-796 PPSSKYPKAGEVKI
+796 PPSSKYPKGGDVKV

-818 ENMEYEELTEK
+818 SDMSYEEITEK
-829 VYKRISDELKK
+829 VYNTIKKELK

>member
-1 MCYNLKNYRCYYGIK
+1 MIF
-16 GEIGLVFLKDYGKT
+16 VKDYNKT
-30 AMIYDGREYSYRD
+30 AIIYDDREYSYKE
-43 VILGA
+43 VILSA

-55 EIKKEDRVIIF
+55 NIKKEDRVIIF

-78 GIWDKQGTCV
+78 GIWNKQGTCV
-88 CLDGGFSGEELAYYI
+88 CLDGGFSGEELTYYI
-103 KDSKPK
+103 KDCKPK
-109 YIFTSKNN
+109 YIFTSRVN
-117 YEAAKKGAEL
+117 YEAAAKGLEL
-127 AEEDVKILVV
+127 AGMENSVEILVV
-137 DNIPVDYQGKNMTI
+137 DDIPVDYTGDDLTI

-176 LMFDNILVNMEGLDE
+176 LMFDNILINMEGLDE
-191 YKMFQETDRVLALL
+191 YKMFRTTDRVLALL

-268 NGGKVTKA
+268 NGGKITK
-276 VFRLAEKIN
+276 FIFKLAEKIN
-285 SKSFSRKIF
+285 SKNFSRKIF
-294 KKVHEGFGGNIRF
+294 KKVHDGFGGNIRF

-346 PVNEVVPGS
+346 PTDEVVPGS
-355 AGKILKSIDVKIAE
+355 AGKILTGVTVKIAD

-384 YNRPEAT
+384 YGRPDAT
-391 AEVIDENGWFHTGD
+391 AEVIDKEGWFHTGD
-405 LGELKNGLL
+405 LGEIKNGLL

-430 NINPVEIEQWISA
+430 NINPIEIEQWIMA
-443 KTDLI
+443 NTDLI
-448 KEMAVMDYEDKL
+448 KEMAIMDYEDKL

-474 GVTNILETF
+474 GITNITETF
-483 KHGVIDEY
+483 KKGVIDKY
-491 NRQAASYKKILDVKI
+491 NKQAASYKKVLDVKI
-506 VQNELPKTKIGK
+506 VQEELPKTKIGK
-518 IRRFMLKDVIEK
+518 IRRFMLKDVIN
-530 KKEDIQDIKEPS
+530 KKEEKVQNIVEPS

-560 VLPNAHLELD
+560 IIPNAHLELD

-579 ELLSYIEGTFGVK
+579 ELLSHIEGTFGVK
-592 IDEKTFVEH
+592 IDEQTFVEH

-612 HHSNEMMN
+612 KHSNEMMN
-620 DTKIDWKDI
+620 DTKMDWKEI
-629 LSQDTEGEF
+629 LSKDTEGEL
-638 PKSNTAGRLVRLL
+638 PKSNGIGKIIKFILKPAFL
-651 FKLPFTFFIKVKK
+651 FFVKVKK
-664 YGVENIE
+664 EGLENIE
-671 QKEPVLFVGNH
+671 KNEPVIFAGNH

-689 IVSQALSGEVLDKT
+689 IVNQAVPNSVLDKT
-703 YYFAKIDHFRKGFMK
+703 YYFADIKHFKKGYMK
-718 FMGDNSNIILVDI
+718 FMGENSNIIFVDI
-731 NKNLIGSLQML
+731 NKNLVNSLQML
-742 GKALRNGKNI
+742 SKALRNGKNI
-752 VIFPEGTRTRT
+752 VIFPEGTRTRD
-763 GEIGNFKKFF
+763 GKINNFKKFF

-787 VIDGAYEAY
+787 VLDGAYEAY
-796 PPSSKYPKAGEVKI
+796 PPSSKYPKGGDVKV

-818 ENMEYEELTEK
+818 ADMSYEEITEK
-829 VYKRISDELKK
+829 VYNTIKKELK

>member
-1 MCYNLKNYRCYYGIK
+1 MIF
-16 GEIGLVFLKDYGKT
+16 VKDYNKT
-30 AMIYDGREYSYRD
+30 AIIYDDREYSYKE
-43 VILGA
+43 VILSA

-55 EIKKEDRVIIF
+55 NIKKEDRVIIF

-78 GIWDKQGTCV
+78 GIWNKQGTCV
-88 CLDGGFSGEELAYYI
+88 CLDGGFSGEELTYYI
-103 KDSKPK
+103 KDCEPK
-109 YIFTSKNN
+109 YIFTSKVN
-117 YEAAKKGAEL
+117 YEAAIKGLEL
-127 AEEDVKILVV
+127 AGMKNSVEILIV
-137 DNIPVDYQGKNMTI
+137 DDIPIDYTGDDLTI

-176 LMFDNILVNMEGLDE
+176 LMFDNILINMEGLDE
-191 YKMFQETDRVLALL
+191 YKMFRTTDRVLALL

-216 GVVPLGKGATIVFL
+216 GVVPLGKGSTIVFL

-268 NGGKVTKA
+268 NGGKITK
-276 VFRLAEKIN
+276 FIFKLAEKIN
-285 SKSFSRKIF
+285 SKNFSRKIF
-294 KKVHEGFGGNIRF
+294 KKVHDGFGGNIRF

-346 PVNEVVPGS
+346 PTDEVVPGS
-355 AGKILKSIDVKIAE
+355 AGKILTGVTVKIAD

-384 YNRPEAT
+384 YGRPDAT
-391 AEVIDENGWFHTGD
+391 AEVIDKDGWFHTGD
-405 LGELKNGLL
+405 LGEIKNGLL

-430 NINPVEIEQWISA
+430 NINPIEIEQWIMA
-443 KTDLI
+443 NTDLI
-448 KEMAVMDYEDKL
+448 KEMAIMDYEDKL

-474 GVTNILETF
+474 GITNITETF
-483 KHGVIDEY
+483 KKGVIDKY
-491 NRQAASYKKILDVKI
+491 NKQAASYKKVLDVKI
-506 VQNELPKTKIGK
+506 VQEELPKTKIGK
-518 IRRFMLKDVIEK
+518 IRRFMLKDVIN
-530 KKEDIQDIKEPS
+530 KKEEKVQNIVEPS

-560 VLPNAHLELD
+560 IIPNAHLELD

-579 ELLSYIEGTFGVK
+579 ELLSHIEGTFGVK
-592 IDEKTFVEH
+592 IDEQTFVEY

-612 HHSNEMMN
+612 KHSNEMMN
-620 DTKIDWKDI
+620 DTKMDWKEI
-629 LSQDTEGEF
+629 LSKDTEGTL
-638 PKSNTAGRLVRLL
+638 PKSNGIGKIIKFILKPA
-651 FKLPFTFFIKVKK
+651 FAFFIKVKK
-664 YGVENIE
+664 EGLENIE
-671 QKEPVLFVGNH
+671 KNEPVIFAGNH

-689 IVSQALSGEVLDKT
+689 IVNQAVPNSVLDKT
-703 YYFAKIDHFRKGFMK
+703 YYFADIKHFRKGYMK
-718 FMGDNSNIILVDI
+718 FMGENSNIIFVDI
-731 NKNLIGSLQML
+731 NKNLVNSLQML
-742 GKALRNGKNI
+742 SKALRSGKNI
-752 VIFPEGTRTRT
+752 VIFPEGTRTRD
-763 GEIGNFKKFF
+763 GKINNFKKFF
-773 AILSKELNIPIVPF
+773 AILSKELNIPIIPF

-796 PPSSKYPKAGEVKI
+796 PPSSKYPKGGDVKV

-818 ENMEYEELTEK
+818 SDMSYEEITER
-829 VYKRISDELKK
+829 VYNTIKKELK

>member
-1 MCYNLKNYRCYYGIK
+1 MIF
-16 GEIGLVFLKDYGKT
+16 VKDYNKT
-30 AMIYDGREYSYRD
+30 AIIYDEREYSYKE
-43 VILGA
+43 VILSA

-55 EIKKEDRVIIF
+55 NIKKEDRVIIF

-78 GIWDKQGTCV
+78 GIWNKQGTCV
-88 CLDGGFSGEELAYYI
+88 CLDGGFSGEELTYYI
-103 KDSKPK
+103 KDCKPK
-109 YIFTSKNN
+109 YIFTSRVN
-117 YEAAKKGAEL
+117 YEAAAKGLEL
-127 AEEDVKILVV
+127 AGMENSVEILVV
-137 DNIPVDYQGKNMTI
+137 DDIPVDYTGDDLTI

-176 LMFDNILVNMEGLDE
+176 LMFDNILINMEGLDE
-191 YKMFQETDRVLALL
+191 YKMFRTTDRVLALL

-268 NGGKVTKA
+268 NGGKITK
-276 VFRLAEKIN
+276 FIFKLAEKIN
-285 SKSFSRKIF
+285 SKNFSRKIF
-294 KKVHEGFGGNIRF
+294 KKVHDGFGGNIRF

-346 PVNEVVPGS
+346 PTDEVVPGS
-355 AGKILKSIDVKIAE
+355 AGKILTGVTVKIAD

-384 YNRPEAT
+384 YGRPDAT
-391 AEVIDENGWFHTGD
+391 AEVIDKEDWFHTGD
-405 LGELKNGLL
+405 LGEIKNGLL

-430 NINPVEIEQWISA
+430 NINPIEIEQWIMA
-443 KTDLI
+443 NTDLI
-448 KEMAVMDYEDKL
+448 KEMAIMDYEDKL

-474 GVTNILETF
+474 GITNITETF
-483 KHGVIDEY
+483 KKGVIDKY
-491 NRQAASYKKILDVKI
+491 NKQAASYKKVLDVKI
-506 VQNELPKTKIGK
+506 VQEELPKTKIGK
-518 IRRFMLKDVIEK
+518 IRRFMLKDVIN
-530 KKEDIQDIKEPS
+530 KKEEKVQNIVEPS

-560 VLPNAHLELD
+560 IIPNAHLELD

-579 ELLSYIEGTFGVK
+579 ELLSHIEGTFGVK
-592 IDEKTFVEH
+592 IDEQTFVEH

-612 HHSNEMMN
+612 KHSNEMIN
-620 DTKIDWKDI
+620 DTKMDWKEI
-629 LSQDTEGEF
+629 LSKDTEGEL
-638 PKSNTAGRLVRLL
+638 PKSNRIGKIIKFILKPVFL
-651 FKLPFTFFIKVKK
+651 FFVKVKK
-664 YGVENIE
+664 EGLENIE
-671 QKEPVLFVGNH
+671 KNEPVIFAGNH

-689 IVSQALSGEVLDKT
+689 IVNQAVPNSVLDKT
-703 YYFAKIDHFRKGFMK
+703 YYFADIKHFKKGYMK
-718 FMGDNSNIILVDI
+718 FMGENSNIIFVDI
-731 NKNLIGSLQML
+731 NKNLVNSLQML
-742 GKALRNGKNI
+742 SKALRNGKNI
-752 VIFPEGTRTRT
+752 VIFPEGTRTRD
-763 GEIGNFKKFF
+763 GKINNFKKFF

-787 VIDGAYEAY
+787 VLDGAYEAY
-796 PPSSKYPKAGEVKI
+796 PPSSKYPKGGDVKV

-818 ENMEYEELTEK
+818 ADMSYEEITEK
-829 VYKRISDELKK
+829 VYNTIKKELK

>member
-1 MCYNLKNYRCYYGIK
+1 MIF
-16 GEIGLVFLKDYGKT
+16 VKDYNKT
-30 AMIYDGREYSYRD
+30 AIIYDDREYSYKE
-43 VILGA
+43 VILSA

-55 EIKKEDRVIIF
+55 NIKKEDRVIIF

-78 GIWDKQGTCV
+78 GIWNKQGTCV
-88 CLDGGFSGEELAYYI
+88 CLDGGFSGEELTYYI
-103 KDSKPK
+103 KDCEPK
-109 YIFTSKNN
+109 YIFTSKVN
-117 YEAAKKGAEL
+117 YEAAVKGLEL
-127 AEEDVKILVV
+127 AGMRNSVEILIV
-137 DNIPVDYQGKNMTI
+137 DDIPIDYTGDDLTI

-176 LMFDNILVNMEGLDE
+176 LMFDNILINMEGLDE
-191 YKMFQETDRVLALL
+191 YKMFRTTDRVLALL

-216 GVVPLGKGATIVFL
+216 GVVPLGKGSTIVFL

-268 NGGKVTKA
+268 NSGKITK
-276 VFRLAEKIN
+276 FIFKLAEKIN
-285 SKSFSRKIF
+285 NKNFSRKIF
-294 KKVHEGFGGNIRF
+294 KKVHDGFGGNIRF

-346 PVNEVVPGS
+346 PTDEVVPGS
-355 AGKILKSIDVKIAE
+355 AGKILTGVTVKIAD

-384 YNRPEAT
+384 YGRPDAT
-391 AEVIDENGWFHTGD
+391 AEVIDKDGWFHTGD
-405 LGELKNGLL
+405 LGEIKNGLL

-430 NINPVEIEQWISA
+430 NINPIEIEQWIMA
-443 KTDLI
+443 NTDLI
-448 KEMAVMDYEDKL
+448 KEMAIMDYEDKL

-474 GVTNILETF
+474 GITNITETF
-483 KHGVIDEY
+483 KKGVIDKY
-491 NRQAASYKKILDVKI
+491 NKQAASYKKVLDVKI
-506 VQNELPKTKIGK
+506 VQEELPKTKIGK
-518 IRRFMLKDVIEK
+518 IRRFMLKDVIN
-530 KKEDIQDIKEPS
+530 KKEEKVQNIVEPP

-560 VLPNAHLELD
+560 IIPNAHLELD

-579 ELLSYIEGTFGVK
+579 ELLSHIEGTFGVK
-592 IDEKTFVEH
+592 IDEQTFVEY

-612 HHSNEMMN
+612 KHSNEMMN
-620 DTKIDWKDI
+620 DTKMDWKEI
-629 LSQDTEGEF
+629 LSKDTEGTL
-638 PKSNTAGRLVRLL
+638 PKSNGIGKIIKFILKPA
-651 FKLPFTFFIKVKK
+651 FAFFIKVKK
-664 YGVENIE
+664 EGLENIE
-671 QKEPVLFVGNH
+671 KNEPVIFAGNH

-689 IVSQALSGEVLDKT
+689 IVNQAVPNSVLDKT
-703 YYFAKIDHFRKGFMK
+703 YYFADIKHFRKGYMK
-718 FMGDNSNIILVDI
+718 FMGENSNIIFVDI
-731 NKNLIGSLQML
+731 NKNLVNSLQML
-742 GKALRNGKNI
+742 SKALRSGKNI
-752 VIFPEGTRTRT
+752 VIFPEGTRTRD
-763 GEIGNFKKFF
+763 GKINNFKKFF
-773 AILSKELNIPIVPF
+773 AILSKELNIPIIPF

-796 PPSSKYPKAGEVKI
+796 PPSSKYPKGGDVKV

-818 ENMEYEELTEK
+818 SDMSYEEITER
-829 VYKRISDELKK
+829 VYNTIKKELK

>member
-1 MCYNLKNYRCYYGIK
+1 MIF
-16 GEIGLVFLKDYGKT
+16 VKDYNKT
-30 AMIYDGREYSYRD
+30 AIIYDDREYSYKE
-43 VILGA
+43 VILSA

-55 EIKKEDRVIIF
+55 NIKKEDRVIIF

-78 GIWDKQGTCV
+78 GIWNKQGTCV
-88 CLDGGFSGEELAYYI
+88 CLDGGFSGEELTYYI
-103 KDSKPK
+103 KDCKPK
-109 YIFTSKNN
+109 YIFTSRVN
-117 YEAAKKGAEL
+117 YEAAAKGLEL
-127 AEEDVKILVV
+127 AGMENSVEILVV
-137 DNIPVDYQGKNMTI
+137 DDIPVDYTGDDLTI

-176 LMFDNILVNMEGLDE
+176 LMFDNILINMEGLDE
-191 YKMFQETDRVLALL
+191 YKMFRTTDRVLALL

-268 NGGKVTKA
+268 NGGKITK
-276 VFRLAEKIN
+276 FIFKLAEKIN
-285 SKSFSRKIF
+285 SKNFSRKIF
-294 KKVHEGFGGNIRF
+294 KKVHDGFGGNIRF

-346 PVNEVVPGS
+346 PTDEVVPGS
-355 AGKILKSIDVKIAE
+355 AGKILTGVTVKIAD

-384 YNRPEAT
+384 YGRPDAT
-391 AEVIDENGWFHTGD
+391 AEVIDKEGWFHTGD
-405 LGELKNGLL
+405 LGEIKNGLL

-430 NINPVEIEQWISA
+430 NINPIEIEQWIMA
-443 KTDLI
+443 NTDLI
-448 KEMAVMDYEDKL
+448 KEMAIMDYEDKL

-474 GVTNILETF
+474 GITNITETF
-483 KHGVIDEY
+483 KKGVIDKY
-491 NRQAASYKKILDVKI
+491 NKQAASYKKVLDVKI
-506 VQNELPKTKIGK
+506 VQEELPKTKIGK
-518 IRRFMLKDVIEK
+518 IRRFMLKDIIN
-530 KKEDIQDIKEPS
+530 KKEEKVQNIVEPS

-560 VLPNAHLELD
+560 IIPNAHLELD

-579 ELLSYIEGTFGVK
+579 ELLSHIEGTFGVK
-592 IDEKTFVEH
+592 IDEQTFVEH

-612 HHSNEMMN
+612 KHSKEMMN
-620 DTKIDWKDI
+620 DTKMDWKEI
-629 LSQDTEGEF
+629 LSKDTEGEL
-638 PKSNTAGRLVRLL
+638 PKSNGIGKIIKFILKPAFL
-651 FKLPFTFFIKVKK
+651 FFVKVKK
-664 YGVENIE
+664 EGLENIE
-671 QKEPVLFVGNH
+671 KNEPVIFAGNH

-689 IVSQALSGEVLDKT
+689 IVNQAVPNLVLDKT
-703 YYFAKIDHFRKGFMK
+703 YYFADIKHFKKGYMK
-718 FMGDNSNIILVDI
+718 FMGENSNIIFVDI
-731 NKNLIGSLQML
+731 NKNLVNSLQML
-742 GKALRNGKNI
+742 SKALRNGKNI
-752 VIFPEGTRTRT
+752 VIFPEGTRTRD
-763 GEIGNFKKFF
+763 GKINNFKKFF

-787 VIDGAYEAY
+787 VLDGAYEAY
-796 PPSSKYPKAGEVKI
+796 PPSSKYPKGGDVKV

-818 ENMEYEELTEK
+818 ADMSYEEITEK
-829 VYKRISDELKK
+829 VYNTIKKELK